1 MNLHFLQKKHH
12 FGIRKFS
19 IGVVSVALA
28 ISFSVA
34 GGQVAAAQ
42 EARQTPVSSQQT
54 SQAVTDQANQL
65 QETNEV
71 TVQIPETVG
80 SSLNQATQEN
90 PAQESQLVE
99 VEPAIQK
106 EVVFQDISAPQA
118 ALPAEAGQEQTV
130 EEQSNTAG
138 DESTLTVENSHQIIE
153 QVEPKSIQ
161 TAQEPTGSTD
171 EVTQPF
177 QPTETATVE
186 EVVQPVLRSAR
197 RARSV
202 AAQELARL
210 PLDANG
216 KLVTSL
222 TNQSAVKLQT
232 VFADGTSQVEAV
244 TTANTPTVKNSQN
257 IADLVTAVSSDL
269 KAVTY
274 ESLYD
279 GLNHTERFL
288 DGFAIAQELKREKN
302 GQEPTAEELANRK
315 RQVYMDQLDM
325 RDSFN
330 VVQTNLDSI
339 LAGVFEK
346 TTTVDAN
353 TIKANKEKILL
364 GLTYLDRQYGF
375 QFGNFSAKD
384 LILYHPEVFGN
395 SSEPLTNLLAIGDL
409 AYADLE
415 LRNNL
420 VTYQRKLSSIT
431 NHADAIQFI
440 ESQVPRWTGQEDV
453 SAWFKDT
460 SKAYIVEASSPHGQT
475 KLYTTLRD
483 SQRWQNHILPLL
495 NLSDDSL
502 YAISTTNTITYGAVD
517 TYLAEKNDSNRAALK
532 TTIADYATHQ
542 QAFLDF
548 WYRISEQSERLK
560 TYEPIIVTDSLQA
573 YSTGKA
579 SAEQLWSPKSGPK
592 ALTGVQEFIGPMN
605 LYINFVRAGGQANG
619 TNSMNNFLYKSL
631 TNDGHAVYTHE
642 LTHMLDKTVWLNG
655 HGRRPDQL
663 QEVFARGL
671 FESLNMSASPTSD
684 PIFNLN
690 TAYTISGDRTQNG
703 HPSRFQTSTDLKT
716 YMQGMLDVLYTLDYA
731 EAQSIL
737 KKAPDERAVLLN
749 KISLIPN
756 PANNGGGKTTE
767 IVNSIDTTSAAN
779 LQTIADFVDQGLIS
793 GRYKFNGMETRGTA
807 RTNSYYTI
815 PLFEPIYAA
824 LQNDS
829 GSGGDISFKRN
840 AYEILGEYGY
850 EKGMVAYL
858 SDQYANDKEALAAI
872 MPEFDGN
879 LATFKKA
886 MFNRRIAKVSELKP
900 TSVASD
906 FTAIQTKMDEAIAK
920 DLQQLKVN
928 ANNNVLLSTGVNA
941 VRELKNQIFQAYL
954 KDTNEFRTSIYSQPK
969 ARELYVTDGAETST
983 DGQGTETNPYQSL
996 SYALSQAKDGDT
1008 IKLVSDVQHRQETPF
1023 LINKAVTIDGQG
1035 HRLTFRGP
1043 NVELGNDV
1051 TFANMTL
1058 NMIVDASQQA
1068 TIYANGYHLTFDR
1081 VSTTISQAQS
1091 NLRPSLVAGSRT
1103 GDPAGSHGQITITNG
1118 SSDTR
1123 FNTIYAGNADST
1135 SSIPVTISI
1144 LSDFVSADNG
1154 IILSGANGALV
1165 EGPVAV
1171 ISKSSSLKSI
1181 DGSASLDNTVTIDTA
1196 RVYGLNLQNIQSLS
1210 LVNRA
1215 DVTLSEQVSEISTGV
1230 ELASG
1235 TQLIIANAPVT
1246 LGNLSDQGKVIVPA
1260 TASLAV
1266 TGSIE
1271 GTVEVLVR
1279 GFEYN
1284 LSPHVDKVFVTAEG
1298 GFADT
1303 VRIALENQSDRFSL
1317 SNEGISYRLTEPTQ
1331 TPKDI
1336 QVQLRFKDGER
1347 VVKEESLTL
1356 PAGSSVTDLGDRL
1369 PQLDLGHYEISSSFD
1384 QTQLN
1389 NLQTS
1394 QIIDI
1399 PLELITPALPVKVF
1413 DKTAVT
1419 GLELVILP
1427 TKTDYRPAE
1436 TVDLAG
1442 LQVKLVDNQ
1451 GLSKTI
1457 TPDQFNEYGVEVV
1470 SVTLT
1475 PQVTR
1480 LQVRKDT
1487 YEVAIP
1493 IQVIPWKADVYAVTV
1508 GEKHVYETD
1517 DDLSV
1522 VGNALLA
1529 KVQVDA
1535 QAGPI
1540 DKRLEGTLPTT
1551 HGEHTLPVL
1560 VRFDDGSQKRV
1571 EVTVLVVPASLQ
1583 VQLRFKE
1590 GERVVKEESLTLPAG
1605 SSVTDLAARLPRPAL
1620 GHYEISSSF
1629 DQTQLNNIQISK
1641 TIEIPLKLVTPTFDK
1656 TAVTGLELVTPPTKI
1671 VYLPAETVDL
1681 AGLQVKLVDNQGLSK
1696 TITPDEF
1703 NEYGVEVVPVTLTP
1717 QVIGLQVRKDNRELI
1732 IPIQVSPWKADVYAV
1747 TVGEKH
1753 VYETDDNLTAV
1764 ETAVLAKVQVDA
1776 QAGSVE
1782 KSFVN
1787 PLPTTLGEHSVPV
1800 LVRFDDGSQKRVAV
1814 AVEVVPANLQINLR
1828 FKEGG
1833 RLVKEESLTLPVGS
1847 SVTDL
1852 AARLPQPARGH
1863 YEIASGFDQTQ
1874 LSNLQ
1879 TSQTIDIPL
1888 ELVTPALP
1896 VTVFDKNS
1904 ITAFELVTPPTKTDY
1919 RPAET
1924 VDLAGLQ
1931 VKLVDNQGLSKTI
1944 TPDQFGEY
1952 GVEVVPVTL
1961 TPQVTGLQVRKDN
1974 RELTIPVRVIPW
1986 KADVYAVTV
1995 EEKHVYETDDNLTAV
2010 ETAILAK
2017 VQVDAQAGSVEKS
2030 FVNPLPTTLGEH
2042 SVPVLVRFDDGSQ
2055 KRVFVQVV
2063 VQHTT
2068 NGEGVQHELPV
2079 GVLPKSDLYQAQVTG
2094 SAQVLPTSTSEA
2106 TTAEI
2111 LKQISLPT
2119 EVGQVD
2125 FEVVGSLPQSS
2136 GDYSITVRVVYD
2148 DRSQEEVAV
2157 PLHILFVE
2165 TGKGVTHELPVGV
2178 LPKSD
2183 LYQAQVTGSA
2193 QVLPTSTSES
2203 TTAEILKQISLPTEV
2218 GQVDFEVVGSLPQSS
2233 GDYSI
2238 TVRVVYDDRSQ
2249 EEVAVPLHILF
2260 VETGKGVQHELPV
2273 GLLPKS
2279 DLYQAQVTGSAQV
2292 LPTST
2297 SESTTAEI
2305 LKQISLPTEVGQVD
2319 FEVVGSLPQSSGD
2332 YSITVRVVYDDRS
2345 QEEVAVPLH
2354 ILFVE
2359 TGKGVTHE
2367 LPVGVLPKSDR
2378 YQPQV
2383 TGEARVL
2390 PASSSDDA
2398 TAEIVKQISLPAE
2411 AGQFDVV
2418 VVTSIPQSSG
2428 DYSMIVR
2435 VVYDDRSQDEIVV
2448 PLHIFKMENGKGVT
2462 HELPIG
2468 VLPKSDRYQ
2477 PQVTSE
2483 ARVLP
2488 TSSTEEIKA
2497 EIVKQISLPT
2507 EAGQVVY
2514 ELVSNLPQT
2523 NGDYPITVRVIYDDR
2538 SQDEIV
2544 VPLHIFKM
2552 ENGKGVTHELPVGVL
2567 PSLEVALEKGVGE
2580 NSPKPVAKEMAV
2592 SVSVVGQQKFAK
2604 GQLPKTGD
2612 RNNLL
2617 LVGVM
2622 LAIFNLI
2629 FWMSGKKPHQVE
2641 EK

>member
-34 GGQVAAAQ
+34 GGQAVAAQ
-42 EARQTPVSSQQT
+42 EATQANVSSQQT
-54 SQAVTDQANQL
+54 SQVVTDQANQL

-106 EVVFQDISAPQA
+106 EVVSQDISAPQA
-118 ALPAEAGQEQTV
+118 ALPAEAGQEQTT

-153 QVEPKSIQ
+153 QVESKSIQ
-161 TAQEPTGSTD
+161 TAQEPAGSTD
-171 EVTQPF
+171 EVTQPV
-177 QPTETATVE
+177 QPTETAAVE
-186 EVVQPVLRSAR
+186 EVVQPVRRSAR

-202 AAQELARL
+202 AAQELAKL

-232 VFADGTSQVEAV
+232 VFADGTSQIEEANA
-244 TTANTPTVKNSQN
+244 ANLPRIKNGQN
-257 IADLVTAVSSDL
+257 ISELVSAVSPEL
-269 KAVTY
+269 KAVDY
-274 ESLYD
+274 ESLYEH
-279 GLNHTERFL
+279 LNHSERPL
-288 DGFAIAQELKREKN
+288 EKILLEQALKKEN
-302 GQEPTAEELANRK
+302 GGKALTDEEMSQRK

-906 FTAIQTKMDEAIAK
+906 FIAIQTKMDEAIAK

-954 KDTNEFRTSIYSQPK
+954 KDTNEFRTSIYSESK
-969 ARELYVTDGAETST
+969 ARELYVTNGAENST

-996 SYALSQAKDGDT
+996 FYALSQAKDGDT
-1008 IKLVSDVQHRQETPF
+1008 IKLVNDILHRDGQNF
-1023 LINKAVTIDGQG
+1023 SKNFVIDKAVTIDGRG
-1035 HRLTFRGP
+1035 NKLNLRGLNLLTTK
-1043 NVELGNDV
+1043 DV
-1051 TFANMTL
+1051 TLTNL
-1058 NMIVDASQQA
+1058 KLEMIPDGGQQPK
-1068 TIYANGYHLTFDR
+1068 IYADGNHLTFNN
-1081 VSTTISQAQS
+1081 VSTTISQAQTG
-1091 NLRPSLVAGSRT
+1091 LRPILIAGSPT
-1103 GDPAGSHGQITITNG
+1103 DTPSGSHARISIIGG

-1123 FNTIYAGNADST
+1123 FQKIFAGHAQGTSLIPVEIIIDSEFAMVDQGIDLGGVDGNQTLDRVTLESNSSNIKKVVATNSSDNQVSLKATRIYGLDLVEVQELALQDQANITLSNRV
-1135 SSIPVTISI
+1135 SSISTRLEVEKGS
-1144 LSDFVSADNG
+1144 LLNLDMDQNLQVG
-1154 IILSGANGALV
+1154 ELSG
-1165 EGPVAV
+1165 
-1171 ISKSSSLKSI
+1171 
-1181 DGSASLDNTVTIDTA
+1181 DG
-1196 RVYGLNLQNIQSLS
+1196 
-1210 LVNRA
+1210 
-1215 DVTLSEQVSEISTGV
+1215 
-1230 ELASG
+1230 
-1235 TQLIIANAPVT
+1235 QLIIPASS
-1246 LGNLSDQGKVIVPA
+1246 NLQ
-1260 TASLAV
+1260 V
-1266 TGSIE
+1266 TGDIQGS
-1271 GTVEVLVR
+1271 VQVLVR
-1279 GFEYN
+1279 GFEQDLTKNIDKEYVRVEGL
-1284 LSPHVDKVFVTAEG
+1284 LSPTA
-1298 GFADT
+1298 
-1303 VRIALENQSDRFSL
+1303 RITLEKGYNRFDL
-1317 SNEGISYRLTEPTQ
+1317 FQDGVAYRLIEPTQ
-1331 TPKDI
+1331 TPQDI
-1336 QVQLRFKDGER
+1336 QVQLRFKEGER
-1347 VVKEESLTL
+1347 LVKEESLTL
-1356 PAGSSVTDLGDRL
+1356 PAGSSVTDLEKRL
-1369 PQLDLGHYEISSSFD
+1369 PRPALGHYEISSSFD

-1457 TPDQFNEYGVEVV
+1457 TPDQFGEYGVELVP
-1470 SVTLT
+1470 VTLI
-1475 PQVTR
+1475 PQVTG

-1487 YEVAIP
+1487 HELIIP

-1508 GEKHVYETD
+1508 GDKHVYETD

-1535 QAGPI
+1535 QAGPVE
-1540 DKRLEGTLPTT
+1540 KGLVTPLPTT
-1551 HGEHTLPVL
+1551 LGEHSVPVL
-1560 VRFDDGSQKRV
+1560 IKYDDGSQKRV
-1571 EVTVLVVPASLQ
+1571 EVTVQVVPASLQ
-1583 VQLRFKE
+1583 VQLRFKN
-1590 GERVVKEESLTLPAG
+1590 GETVVKEESVTLPVG
-1605 SSVTDLAARLPRPAL
+1605 FSVTDLANRLPQPDL

-1629 DQTQLNNIQISK
+1629 DQTQLNNIQTSK
-1641 TIEIPLKLVTPTFDK
+1641 TIEIPLELVTPVKVFDK
-1656 TAVTGLELVTPPTKI
+1656 AAITVLELVTSPTK
-1671 VYLPAETVDL
+1671 L
-1681 AGLQVKLVDNQGLSK
+1681 A
-1696 TITPDEF
+1696 
-1703 NEYGVEVVPVTLTP
+1703 
-1717 QVIGLQVRKDNRELI
+1717 
-1732 IPIQVSPWKADVYAV
+1732 
-1747 TVGEKH
+1747 
-1753 VYETDDNLTAV
+1753 
-1764 ETAVLAKVQVDA
+1764 
-1776 QAGSVE
+1776 
-1782 KSFVN
+1782 
-1787 PLPTTLGEHSVPV
+1787 
-1800 LVRFDDGSQKRVAV
+1800 
-1814 AVEVVPANLQINLR
+1814 
-1828 FKEGG
+1828 
-1833 RLVKEESLTLPVGS
+1833 
-1847 SVTDL
+1847 
-1852 AARLPQPARGH
+1852 
-1863 YEIASGFDQTQ
+1863 
-1874 LSNLQ
+1874 
-1879 TSQTIDIPL
+1879 
-1888 ELVTPALP
+1888 
-1896 VTVFDKNS
+1896 
-1904 ITAFELVTPPTKTDY
+1904 Y

-1952 GVEVVPVTL
+1952 GVELVPVTL
-1961 TPQVTGLQVRKDN
+1961 TPQVTSLQVRKDN
-1974 RELTIPVRVIPW
+1974 HELTIPIRVIPW

-1995 EEKHVYETDDNLTAV
+1995 EEKHVYETDDDLTAV
-2010 ETAILAK
+2010 ETALLAK
-2017 VQVDAQAGSVEKS
+2017 VQVDAQAGSVEKGL
-2030 FVNPLPTTLGEH
+2030 VNPLPTTLGEH
-2042 SVPVLVRFDDGSQ
+2042 SVPVLVKYDDGSQKRVEVTVLVVPASLQVQLRFKEGERLVKEESLTLPVGSSVTDLGDRLPQLDLGHYEISSSFDQTQLNNLQTSQIIDIPLELITPALPVKVFDKTAITALELVTSPTKLDYRPADKIDLAGLQVKLVDNQGLSKTIIPDQFGEYGVELVPVTLTLQVTSLQVRKDTHEVTIPIRVIPWKADVYAVTVGEKHVYETDDDLSVVGNALLANVQVDTQAGPVEKGLVNPLPTTLGEHNVPVLVRFDDGSQ
-2055 KRVFVQVV
+2055 KRVSIQVV
-2063 VQHTT
+2063 VQQTAH
-2068 NGEGVQHELPV
+2068 GEGVTHELPI
-2079 GVLPKSDLYQAQVTG
+2079 GVLPKSDRYQPQVTSEARVLPNSSTEEIKAEIVKQISLPTEAGQVVYELVSNLPQTNGDYPITVRVIYDDRSQDEIVVPLHIFKMENGKGVTHELPIGLLPKSDLYQAQVTG

-2165 TGKGVTHELPVGV
+2165 N
-2178 LPKSD
+2178 
-2183 LYQAQVTGSA
+2183 
-2193 QVLPTSTSES
+2193 
-2203 TTAEILKQISLPTEV
+2203 
-2218 GQVDFEVVGSLPQSS
+2218 
-2233 GDYSI
+2233 
-2238 TVRVVYDDRSQ
+2238 
-2249 EEVAVPLHILF
+2249 
-2260 VETGKGVQHELPV
+2260 GKGVQHELPE
-2273 GLLPKS
+2273 G
-2279 DLYQAQVTGSAQV
+2279 V
-2292 LPTST
+2292 LP
-2297 SESTTAEI
+2297 
-2305 LKQISLPTEVGQVD
+2305 
-2319 FEVVGSLPQSSGD
+2319 
-2332 YSITVRVVYDDRS
+2332 
-2345 QEEVAVPLH
+2345 PL
-2354 ILFVE
+2354 E
-2359 TGKGVTHE
+2359 TGKGEGVTRELPEGVLPPLETTNGGGVTHE
-2367 LPVGVLPKSDR
+2367 LPEGVLP
-2378 YQPQV
+2378 
-2383 TGEARVL
+2383 
-2390 PASSSDDA
+2390 
-2398 TAEIVKQISLPAE
+2398 
-2411 AGQFDVV
+2411 
-2418 VVTSIPQSSG
+2418 
-2428 DYSMIVR
+2428 
-2435 VVYDDRSQDEIVV
+2435 
-2448 PLHIFKMENGKGVT
+2448 PLETTNGGGVT

>member
-1 MNLHFLQKKHH
+1 MNLHFLQKKQH
-12 FGIRKFS
+12 FGIRKLS

-34 GGQVAAAQ
+34 GGQAVAAQ
-42 EARQTPVSSQQT
+42 EATQANVSSQQT
-54 SQAVTDQANQL
+54 SQPVTDQANQL
-65 QETNEV
+65 QETNKV

-106 EVVFQDISAPQA
+106 EVVSQDISAPQA
-118 ALPAEAGQEQTV
+118 ALPAEARQEQTT

-138 DESTLTVENSHQIIE
+138 DESTLTVKNSYQIIE

-161 TAQEPTGSTD
+161 TAQEPAGSTD
-171 EVTQPF
+171 EVTQPV
-177 QPTETATVE
+177 QPTETAAVE

-202 AAQELARL
+202 AVTEVAKL
-210 PLDANG
+210 PLDAQGQLMPSVNG
-216 KLVTSL
+216 ETVHQYQVVYSDGSSQLVAAQTTDQTQANSDISNKV
-222 TNQSAVKLQT
+222 NQIKQELST
-232 VFADGTSQVEAV
+232 
-244 TTANTPTVKNSQN
+244 
-257 IADLVTAVSSDL
+257 I
-269 KAVTY
+269 TY
-274 ESLYD
+274 DSLYPY
-279 GLNHTERFL
+279 LNHQVRFL
-288 DGFAIAQELKREKN
+288 DDTEIVKAYRLEN
-302 GQEPTAEELANRK
+302 GNQEPTPAEK
-315 RQVYMDQLDM
+315 QKIYMDLLDM
-325 RDSFN
+325 RASFN
-330 VVQTNLDSI
+330 RVQNNLQQI
-339 LAGVFEK
+339 LTGVFEK
-346 TTTVDAN
+346 ANTVDLDRVRA
-353 TIKANKEKILL
+353 KKEQILAVL
-364 GLTYLDRQYGF
+364 SYLDRRYSF
-375 QFGNFSAKD
+375 TFGNYQAKD
-384 LILYHPEVFGN
+384 LILYHPQVFGGN
-395 SSEPLTNLLAIGDL
+395 GDSLDNLLNLANVTYQDL
-409 AYADLE
+409 TMAQSA
-415 LRNNL
+415 
-420 VTYQRKLSSIT
+420 TAYQRKLAPIT
-431 NHADAIQFI
+431 GQADLPSFI
-440 ESQVPRWTGQEDV
+440 EKGV
-453 SAWFKDT
+453 SLFESNLTAEAWFKKT
-460 SKAYIVEASSPHGQT
+460 SKAHIVESTNGYASSS
-475 KLYTTLRD
+475 LYEKMKTQAMR
-483 SQRWQNHILPLL
+483 NHLLPLL
-495 NLSDDSL
+495 TLSSDSI
-502 YAISTTNTITYGAVD
+502 YAISTSNTVNYGLKETYIDPNQVATTQATFQTNLVKYAEHQQEFLNFWHRMTQRKQEFANHPPIIVVD
-517 TYLAEKNDSNRAALK
+517 TVQKYGQPGNARALYSPKFGSNVLQGVGEFIRPLNLYSQF
-532 TTIADYATHQ
+532 TIADA
-542 QAFLDF
+542 
-548 WYRISEQSERLK
+548 
-560 TYEPIIVTDSLQA
+560 
-573 YSTGKA
+573 
-579 SAEQLWSPKSGPK
+579 
-592 ALTGVQEFIGPMN
+592 
-605 LYINFVRAGGQANG
+605 QANG
-619 TNSMNNFLYKSL
+619 STSVNLFLKKSL
-631 TNDGHAVYTHE
+631 TDDGQSAYTHE
-642 LTHMLDKTVWLNG
+642 LTHILDKVIWFNG
-655 HGRRPDQL
+655 FGRRTGQGA
-663 QEVFARGL
+663 EVFARGL
-671 FESLNMSASPTSD
+671 FESINNSLGTAYD
-684 PIFNLN
+684 PSFNLN
-690 TAYTISGDRTQNG
+690 TAYTLTDNRTQNS
-703 HPSRFQTSTDLKT
+703 HPSRFQTTEDMKT
-716 YMQGMLDVLYTLDYA
+716 YMQGILDVVYTLDYA

-737 KKAPDERAVLLN
+737 KQNAADRAVLLN
-749 KISLIPN
+749 KISLVP
-756 PANNGGGKTTE
+756 TT
-767 IVNSIDTTSAAN
+767 AAN
-779 LQTIADFVDQGLIS
+779 GQMTDSVTPIDENLAASLTSVSDFVDQSLIS
-793 GRYKFNGMETRGTA
+793 GRYKFDGLKTRGTA
-807 RTNSYYTI
+807 RTNSYYVI
-815 PLFEPIYAA
+815 PLFEPIYAG
-824 LQNDS
+824 LQNNA
-829 GSGGDISFKRN
+829 GSGGDISFRRN
-840 AYEILGEYGY
+840 AYDILGEYGY
-850 EKGMVAYL
+850 ENGMVAYL
-858 SDQYANDKEALAAI
+858 SNQHANDQAALNAI
-872 MPEFDGN
+872 MPEYGGN

-886 MFNRRIAKVSELKP
+886 MFDRRIGKVNQLNPTAVAADFSE
-900 TSVASD
+900 
-906 FTAIQTKMDEAIAK
+906 IQSKMDQAIAD
-920 DLQQLKVN
+920 DLAQLKTN
-928 ANNNVLLSTGVNA
+928 IAAGSEYLSTRVSA
-941 VRELKNQIFQAYL
+941 VRNLKTSIYQAYL
-954 KDTNEFRTSIYSQPK
+954 AATDEFRTSIYQEVQ
-969 ARELYVTDGAETST
+969 ARDLYVTNGAETST
-983 DGQGTETNPYQSL
+983 EGQGTETNPYQSL
-996 SYALSQAKDGDT
+996 SYAISQAKDGDT

-1246 LGNLSDQGKVIVPA
+1246 LGNLSGQGKVIVPA

-1419 GLELVILP
+1419 GLELVTPP

-1436 TVDLAG
+1436 TVDLSG

-1457 TPDQFNEYGVEVV
+1457 TPDQFGEYGVELVP
-1470 SVTLT
+1470 VTLT
-1475 PQVTR
+1475 PQVTS

-1487 YEVAIP
+1487 HEVAIP
-1493 IQVIPWKADVYAVTV
+1493 IQVIPWKADVYSVHV
-1508 GEKHVYETD
+1508 GDKHVYETD
-1517 DDLSV
+1517 DNLLTV
-1522 VGNALLA
+1522 ETALLA

-1535 QAGPI
+1535 QAGSVEKGLVNP
-1540 DKRLEGTLPTT
+1540 LPTT
-1551 HGEHTLPVL
+1551 LGEHSVPVL
-1560 VRFDDGSQKRV
+1560 VKYDDGSQKRV

-1583 VQLRFKE
+1583 VQLRFKD
-1590 GERVVKEESLTLPAG
+1590 GETVVKEESVTLQAG
-1605 SSVTDLAARLPRPAL
+1605 SSVIDLENRLPQPAL

-1629 DQTQLNNIQISK
+1629 DQTQLNNIQTSK
-1641 TIEIPLKLVTPTFDK
+1641 TIEIPLELVTPVKVFDK
-1656 TAVTGLELVTPPTKI
+1656 TAITALELVTSPTK
-1671 VYLPAETVDL
+1671 L
-1681 AGLQVKLVDNQGLSK
+1681 
-1696 TITPDEF
+1696 
-1703 NEYGVEVVPVTLTP
+1703 
-1717 QVIGLQVRKDNRELI
+1717 
-1732 IPIQVSPWKADVYAV
+1732 
-1747 TVGEKH
+1747 
-1753 VYETDDNLTAV
+1753 
-1764 ETAVLAKVQVDA
+1764 
-1776 QAGSVE
+1776 
-1782 KSFVN
+1782 
-1787 PLPTTLGEHSVPV
+1787 
-1800 LVRFDDGSQKRVAV
+1800 
-1814 AVEVVPANLQINLR
+1814 
-1828 FKEGG
+1828 
-1833 RLVKEESLTLPVGS
+1833 
-1847 SVTDL
+1847 
-1852 AARLPQPARGH
+1852 
-1863 YEIASGFDQTQ
+1863 
-1874 LSNLQ
+1874 
-1879 TSQTIDIPL
+1879 
-1888 ELVTPALP
+1888 
-1896 VTVFDKNS
+1896 
-1904 ITAFELVTPPTKTDY
+1904 DY
-1919 RPAET
+1919 RPADKI
-1924 VDLAGLQ
+1924 DLSDLQ
-1931 VKLVDNQGLSKTI
+1931 VRLVDNQGLSKTI

-1961 TPQVTGLQVRKDN
+1961 TPQVTSLQVRKDN
-1974 RELTIPVRVIPW
+1974 HELTIPIRVIPW

-1995 EEKHVYETDDNLTAV
+1995 GEKHVYETDDNLTAV

-2017 VQVDAQAGSVEKS
+2017 VQVDAQAGPVEKS

-2042 SVPVLVRFDDGSQ
+2042 SVPVLIKYDDGSQ
-2055 KRVFVQVV
+2055 KRVSIQVV
-2063 VQHTT
+2063 VQQTAH
-2068 NGEGVQHELPV
+2068 GE
-2079 GVLPKSDLYQAQVTG
+2079 
-2094 SAQVLPTSTSEA
+2094 
-2106 TTAEI
+2106 
-2111 LKQISLPT
+2111 
-2119 EVGQVD
+2119 
-2125 FEVVGSLPQSS
+2125 
-2136 GDYSITVRVVYD
+2136 
-2148 DRSQEEVAV
+2148 
-2157 PLHILFVE
+2157 
-2165 TGKGVTHELPVGV
+2165 GVTHELP
-2178 LPKSD
+2178 
-2183 LYQAQVTGSA
+2183 
-2193 QVLPTSTSES
+2193 
-2203 TTAEILKQISLPTEV
+2203 I
-2218 GQVDFEVVGSLPQSS
+2218 
-2233 GDYSI
+2233 
-2238 TVRVVYDDRSQ
+2238 
-2249 EEVAVPLHILF
+2249 
-2260 VETGKGVQHELPV
+2260 
-2273 GLLPKS
+2273 
-2279 DLYQAQVTGSAQV
+2279 
-2292 LPTST
+2292 
-2297 SESTTAEI
+2297 
-2305 LKQISLPTEVGQVD
+2305 
-2319 FEVVGSLPQSSGD
+2319 
-2332 YSITVRVVYDDRS
+2332 
-2345 QEEVAVPLH
+2345 
-2354 ILFVE
+2354 
-2359 TGKGVTHE
+2359 
-2367 LPVGVLPKSDR
+2367 GVLPKSDR

-2390 PASSSDDA
+2390 PASSSDGA

-2418 VVTSIPQSSG
+2418 VVTPIPQSSG

-2477 PQVTSE
+2477 PQVTGE

-2488 TSSTEEIKA
+2488 ASSSDDATA

-2567 PSLEVALEKGVGE
+2567 PPLETTKGDGVTHELPVGVLPPLETTKGDGVTHELPIGVLPSLEVALEKGLGE
-2580 NSPKPVAKEMAV
+2580 NSPKPAAKEMAV
-2592 SVSVVGQQKFAK
+2592 SVSVEGQQKFAK

-2629 FWMSGKKPHQVE
+2629 FWMPGKKPHQVE

>member
-1 MNLHFLQKKHH
+1 MNLHFLQKKQH

-42 EARQTPVSSQQT
+42 EVSQTPVSSQQT

-106 EVVFQDISAPQA
+106 EVVSQDISAPQA
-118 ALPAEAGQEQTV
+118 ALSAEAGQEQTA
-130 EEQSNTAG
+130 EGQSNTAD

-161 TAQEPTGSTD
+161 TTQEPAGSTG
-171 EVTQPF
+171 EVTQPV

-202 AAQELARL
+202 AVTEVAKL
-210 PLDANG
+210 PLDAQGQLMPSVNG
-216 KLVTSL
+216 E
-222 TNQSAVKLQT
+222 T
-232 VFADGTSQVEAV
+232 VHQYQVVYSDGSSQIVPATAQPITSQTSE
-244 TTANTPTVKNSQN
+244 TVAQQVAS
-257 IADLVTAVSSDL
+257 L
-269 KAVTY
+269 KDDFAAVTY
-274 ESLYD
+274 ESLYPHLSHQENFFEKID
-279 GLNHTERFL
+279 LEK
-288 DGFAIAQELKREKN
+288 AIRQENGGSNLPADQLQTLK
-302 GQEPTAEELANRK
+302 QTA
-315 RQVYMDQLDM
+315 YMDMLDM
-325 RDSFN
+325 RENFER
-330 VVQTNLDSI
+330 VKAKIETTLTGI
-339 LAGVFEK
+339 FEK
-346 TTTVDAN
+346 SSQVNVED
-353 TIKANKEKILL
+353 IRRNKEKVLA
-364 GLTYLDRQYGF
+364 GLSYLDRQYSF
-375 QFGNFSAKD
+375 EFGQYQAKD
-384 LILYHPEVFGN
+384 LILHYPQVFGGGGSPLNTLSILNTLTYSDLTLGQSATTYQTKLAPITSQADIFSFVEKGVSLFEPSKTSEQWFKETSKAHLAESQSPYGN
-395 SSEPLTNLLAIGDL
+395 SSLYQKLKSQARL
-409 AYADLE
+409 
-415 LRNNL
+415 NN
-420 VTYQRKLSSIT
+420 
-431 NHADAIQFI
+431 HFI
-440 ESQVPRWTGQEDV
+440 
-453 SAWFKDT
+453 
-460 SKAYIVEASSPHGQT
+460 
-475 KLYTTLRD
+475 
-483 SQRWQNHILPLL
+483 PLL
-495 NLSDDSL
+495 TLPTDL
-502 YAISTTNTITYGAVD
+502 VYAISTSNTVNYGLTESYVPSGD
-517 TYLAEKNDSNRAALK
+517 QTSLATFKANLQSYADDQESFLK
-532 TTIADYATHQ
+532 
-542 QAFLDF
+542 F
-548 WYRISEQSERLK
+548 WNRISLNRDTLANH
-560 TYEPIIVTDSLQA
+560 TPIIVVDSPQKLGTANQRVQELYSPKFGSKVLEGVKKFIRPLNLYQNFLQA
-573 YSTGKA
+573 D
-579 SAEQLWSPKSGPK
+579 
-592 ALTGVQEFIGPMN
+592 
-605 LYINFVRAGGQANG
+605 GQANG
-619 TNSMNNFLYKSL
+619 NTSINLYLKKSL
-631 TNDGHAVYTHE
+631 TEAGQAVYTHE

-655 HGRRPDQL
+655 NGRRDGQL
-663 QEVFARGL
+663 HEVFARGM
-671 FESLNMSASPTSD
+671 FESLNVTQTPYQD
-684 PIFNLN
+684 PSFILN
-690 TAYTISGDRTQNG
+690 TAYQLGDNRTQNAS
-703 HPSRFQTSTDLKT
+703 PERFQTSEDLKT
-716 YMQGMLDVLYTLDYA
+716 YMQGVLDVIYTLDYA

-737 KKAPDERAVLLN
+737 KKTPEERAVLLN
-749 KISLIPN
+749 QLSLV
-756 PANNGGGKTTE
+756 ASANGGQTDQAQP
-767 IVNSIDTTSAAN
+767 ISRDLAAG
-779 LQTIADFVDQGLIS
+779 LQSVHDFVDHQLIS
-793 GRYKFNGMETRGTA
+793 GRYKFDGLNTTGTA

-815 PLFEPIYAA
+815 PLFEPIYAG
-824 LQNDS
+824 LQNNA
-829 GSGGDISFKRN
+829 GTVGDISFKRN
-840 AYEILGEYGY
+840 AYDILGEYGY
-850 EKGMVAYL
+850 ENGMVAYVSGL
-858 SDQYANDKEALAAI
+858 HANDQAALNAI
-872 MPEFDGN
+872 MPEYGGN

-886 MFNRRIAKVSELKP
+886 MFERRIGKIDQLNP
-900 TSVASD
+900 TAEAAD
-906 FTAIQTKMDEAIAK
+906 FSAIQSLMDQAVAK
-920 DLQQLKVN
+920 DLAQLQTN
-928 ANNNVLLSTGVNA
+928 QARNTFLSQNVNA

-954 KDTNEFRTSIYSQPK
+954 KDTNDFRTSIYQEVQ
-969 ARELYVTDGAETST
+969 ARDLYVTNGAETST
-983 DGQGTETNPYQSL
+983 EGQGTETNPYQSL
-996 SYALSQAKDGDT
+996 SYAISQAKDGDT

-1246 LGNLSDQGKVIVPA
+1246 LGNLSGQGKVIVPA

-1279 GFEYN
+1279 GFEHN
-1284 LSPHVDKVFVTAEG
+1284 LSPHIDKVFVTAEG

-1303 VRIALENQSDRFSL
+1303 VRIALEKQSDRFSL

-1331 TPKDI
+1331 TPQNLQI
-1336 QVQLRFKDGER
+1336 NLRFKDGET
-1347 VVKEESLTL
+1347 VVKEESVTL
-1356 PAGSSVTDLGDRL
+1356 QAGSSVTDLENRL
-1369 PQLDLGHYEISSSFD
+1369 PRPALGHYVIASRFD
-1384 QTQLN
+1384 WSQLD

-1419 GLELVILP
+1419 ALELVTPP

-1470 SVTLT
+1470 PVTLT
-1475 PQVTR
+1475 PQVTS

-1487 YEVAIP
+1487 HELAIP

-1535 QAGPI
+1535 QAGPVE
-1540 DKRLEGTLPTT
+1540 KGLVNPLPTT
-1551 HGEHTLPVL
+1551 LGEHSVPVL
-1560 VRFDDGSQKRV
+1560 VKYDDGSQKRV
-1571 EVTVLVVPASLQ
+1571 EVTVQVVPASLQ
-1583 VQLRFKE
+1583 IHLRFKE
-1590 GERVVKEESLTLPAG
+1590 GERLVKEESLTLPAG
-1605 SSVTDLAARLPRPAL
+1605 SSVTDLGDRLPQPDL
-1620 GHYEISSSF
+1620 GHYVIASSF
-1629 DQTQLNNIQISK
+1629 DQTQLNNIQTSQ

-1656 TAVTGLELVTPPTKI
+1656 TAVTGLEVVTPPTKT
-1671 VYLPAETVDL
+1671 VYRPADTVDL

-1696 TITPDEF
+1696 TITPDQF

-1717 QVIGLQVRKDNRELI
+1717 QVTSLQVRKGNRELI

-1800 LVRFDDGSQKRVAV
+1800 LVRFDDGSQKRVEV

-1828 FKEGG
+1828 FKEGE
-1833 RLVKEESLTLPVGS
+1833 RLVKEESVTLQAGS

-1852 AARLPQPARGH
+1852 ENRLPRPALGH
-1863 YEIASGFDQTQ
+1863 YVIASRFDWSQ
-1874 LSNLQ
+1874 LDNLQ
-1879 TSQTIDIPL
+1879 TSKIVDIPL
-1888 ELVTPALP
+1888 ELVTP
-1896 VTVFDKNS
+1896 TFDK
-1904 ITAFELVTPPTKTDY
+1904 TAVTGLEVVTPPTKTVY
-1919 RPAET
+1919 RPADT

-1944 TPDQFGEY
+1944 TPDQFNEY

-1961 TPQVTGLQVRKDN
+1961 TPQVTSLQVRKGN
-1974 RELTIPVRVIPW
+1974 RELIIPIQVSPW
-1986 KADVYAVTV
+1986 KADVYSVHV
-1995 EEKHVYETDDNLTAV
+1995 GDKHVYETDDDLSVVGNAL
-2010 ETAILAK
+2010 LAK
-2017 VQVDAQAGSVEKS
+2017 VQVDAQAGPVEKGL
-2030 FVNPLPTTLGEH
+2030 VNPLPTTLGEH
-2042 SVPVLVRFDDGSQ
+2042 SVPVLVKYDDGSQ

-2063 VQHTT
+2063 VQQTAH
-2068 NGEGVQHELPV
+2068 GE
-2079 GVLPKSDLYQAQVTG
+2079 
-2094 SAQVLPTSTSEA
+2094 
-2106 TTAEI
+2106 
-2111 LKQISLPT
+2111 
-2119 EVGQVD
+2119 
-2125 FEVVGSLPQSS
+2125 
-2136 GDYSITVRVVYD
+2136 
-2148 DRSQEEVAV
+2148 
-2157 PLHILFVE
+2157 
-2165 TGKGVTHELPVGV
+2165 
-2178 LPKSD
+2178 
-2183 LYQAQVTGSA
+2183 
-2193 QVLPTSTSES
+2193 
-2203 TTAEILKQISLPTEV
+2203 
-2218 GQVDFEVVGSLPQSS
+2218 
-2233 GDYSI
+2233 
-2238 TVRVVYDDRSQ
+2238 
-2249 EEVAVPLHILF
+2249 
-2260 VETGKGVQHELPV
+2260 
-2273 GLLPKS
+2273 
-2279 DLYQAQVTGSAQV
+2279 
-2292 LPTST
+2292 
-2297 SESTTAEI
+2297 
-2305 LKQISLPTEVGQVD
+2305 
-2319 FEVVGSLPQSSGD
+2319 
-2332 YSITVRVVYDDRS
+2332 
-2345 QEEVAVPLH
+2345 
-2354 ILFVE
+2354 
-2359 TGKGVTHE
+2359 GVTHE

-2383 TGEARVL
+2383 TSEARVLPTSSTEEIKAEIVKQISLPTEAGQFDVVVATPIPQSSGDYSMIVRVVYDDRSQDEIVVPLHIFKMENGKGVTHELPIGVLPKSDRYQPQVTGEARIL

-2418 VVTSIPQSSG
+2418 VVTPIPQSSG

-2507 EAGQVVY
+2507 EAGQFDVVVATPIPQSSGDYSMIVRVVYDDRSQEEVAVPLHILVVETGKGVTHELPVGVLPKSDRYQPQVTGEARVLPASSSDDATAEIVKQISLPTEAGQVVY

-2552 ENGKGVTHELPVGVL
+2552 ENGKGVTHELPIGVLPPLETTKDDGVTHELPIGVL
-2567 PSLEVALEKGVGE
+2567 PSLEVALEKGLGE

>member
-1 MNLHFLQKKHH
+1 MNLHFLQKKQH

-42 EARQTPVSSQQT
+42 EASQTLVSSQQT

-106 EVVFQDISAPQA
+106 EVVSQDISAPQA
-118 ALPAEAGQEQTV
+118 ALPTEAGQEQTA

-161 TAQEPTGSTD
+161 TAQEPAGSTD
-171 EVTQPF
+171 EVTQPV
-177 QPTETATVE
+177 QPTETAAVE
-186 EVVQPVLRSAR
+186 EVVQPVRRSAR

-202 AAQELARL
+202 AAQELAKL

-232 VFADGTSQVEAV
+232 VFADGTSQIEEANA
-244 TTANTPTVKNSQN
+244 ANLPRIKNGQN
-257 IADLVTAVSSDL
+257 ISELVSAVSPEL
-269 KAVTY
+269 KAVDY
-274 ESLYD
+274 ESLYEH
-279 GLNHTERFL
+279 LNHSERPL
-288 DGFAIAQELKREKN
+288 EKILLEQALKKEN
-302 GQEPTAEELANRK
+302 GGKALTDEEMSQRK

-330 VVQTNLDSI
+330 AVQTNLDSI

-353 TIKANKEKILL
+353 TIKVNKEKILL

-969 ARELYVTDGAETST
+969 ARELYVIDGAETST

-1008 IKLVSDVQHRQETPF
+1008 IKLVSDIIHRDGQNF
-1023 LINKAVTIDGQG
+1023 SKNFVIDKAVTIDGRG
-1035 HRLTFRGP
+1035 NKLNLRGLNLLTTK
-1043 NVELGNDV
+1043 DV
-1051 TFANMTL
+1051 TLTNL
-1058 NMIVDASQQA
+1058 KLEMIPDGGQQPK
-1068 TIYANGYHLTFDR
+1068 IYADGNHLTFNN
-1081 VSTTISQAQS
+1081 VSTTISQAQTD
-1091 NLRPSLVAGSRT
+1091 LRPILIAGSPT
-1103 GDPAGSHGQITITNG
+1103 DNPSGSHARISIIGG

-1123 FNTIYAGNADST
+1123 FHQIFAGNAQGASLIPVDIVIDSEFAMVDQGIDLGGVDGNQT
-1135 SSIPVTISI
+1135 LDRVTLESNSSNIKKVVATNSSDNQVSLKATRIYGLDLVEVQELALQDQANITLSNRVSSISTRLEVEKGS
-1144 LSDFVSADNG
+1144 LLNLDMDQNLQVG
-1154 IILSGANGALV
+1154 ELSG
-1165 EGPVAV
+1165 
-1171 ISKSSSLKSI
+1171 
-1181 DGSASLDNTVTIDTA
+1181 DG
-1196 RVYGLNLQNIQSLS
+1196 
-1210 LVNRA
+1210 
-1215 DVTLSEQVSEISTGV
+1215 
-1230 ELASG
+1230 
-1235 TQLIIANAPVT
+1235 QLIIPASS
-1246 LGNLSDQGKVIVPA
+1246 NLQ
-1260 TASLAV
+1260 V
-1266 TGSIE
+1266 TGDIQGS
-1271 GTVEVLVR
+1271 VQVLVR
-1279 GFEYN
+1279 GFEQDLTKNIDKEYVRVEGL
-1284 LSPHVDKVFVTAEG
+1284 LSPTA
-1298 GFADT
+1298 
-1303 VRIALENQSDRFSL
+1303 RITLEKGYNRFDL
-1317 SNEGISYRLTEPTQ
+1317 VQDGVAYRLIEPTQ
-1331 TPKDI
+1331 TPQDI

-1356 PAGSSVTDLGDRL
+1356 PVGSSVTDLGDRL

-1457 TPDQFNEYGVEVV
+1457 IPDQFGEYGVELVP
-1470 SVTLT
+1470 VTLT
-1475 PQVTR
+1475 PQVTS

-1487 YEVAIP
+1487 HELAIP

-1535 QAGPI
+1535 QAGP
-1540 DKRLEGTLPTT
+1540 
-1551 HGEHTLPVL
+1551 
-1560 VRFDDGSQKRV
+1560 
-1571 EVTVLVVPASLQ
+1571 
-1583 VQLRFKE
+1583 
-1590 GERVVKEESLTLPAG
+1590 
-1605 SSVTDLAARLPRPAL
+1605 
-1620 GHYEISSSF
+1620 
-1629 DQTQLNNIQISK
+1629 
-1641 TIEIPLKLVTPTFDK
+1641 
-1656 TAVTGLELVTPPTKI
+1656 
-1671 VYLPAETVDL
+1671 
-1681 AGLQVKLVDNQGLSK
+1681 
-1696 TITPDEF
+1696 
-1703 NEYGVEVVPVTLTP
+1703 
-1717 QVIGLQVRKDNRELI
+1717 
-1732 IPIQVSPWKADVYAV
+1732 
-1747 TVGEKH
+1747 
-1753 VYETDDNLTAV
+1753 
-1764 ETAVLAKVQVDA
+1764 
-1776 QAGSVE
+1776 VE
-1782 KSFVN
+1782 KGLVN

-1800 LVRFDDGSQKRVAV
+1800 LVRFDDGSQKRVEV
-1814 AVEVVPANLQINLR
+1814 TVQVVPASLQIHLR
-1828 FKEGG
+1828 FKEGE

-1852 AARLPQPARGH
+1852 AARLPRPVLGH
-1863 YEIASGFDQTQ
+1863 YVIASRFDRSQ
-1874 LSNLQ
+1874 LDNLQ
-1879 TSQTIDIPL
+1879 TSKTVDIPL
-1888 ELVTPALP
+1888 DLVTPTFDKTA
-1896 VTVFDKNS
+1896 VTVL
-1904 ITAFELVTPPTKTDY
+1904 ELVTPPTKTDY

-1952 GVEVVPVTL
+1952 GVELVPVTL
-1961 TPQVTGLQVRKDN
+1961 IPQVTGLQVRKDTH
-1974 RELTIPVRVIPW
+1974 EVTIPIQVIPW
-1986 KADVYAVTV
+1986 KADVYSVHVGDKHVYETDDDLSVVGNALLAKVQVDVQAGSVEKSFVNPLPTTLGEHNVPVLVRFDDGSQKRVEVAVEVVPANLQINLRFKEGERLVKEESVTLQAGSSVTDLANRLPQPDLGHYVIASSFDQTQLNNIQTSKTIEIPLELVTPVKVFDKTAVTGLELVILPTKTDYRPAETVDLSGLQVKLVDNQGLSKTITPDQFGEYGVELVPVTLTPQVTSLQVRKDTHEVAIPIQVIPWKADIYAVTV
-1995 EEKHVYETDDNLTAV
+1995 GEKHVYETDDNLLTV
-2010 ETAILAK
+2010 ETALLAK
-2017 VQVDAQAGSVEKS
+2017 VQVDAQAGPVEKGL
-2030 FVNPLPTTLGEH
+2030 VNPLPTTLGEH

-2055 KRVFVQVV
+2055 KRVSIQVV
-2063 VQHTT
+2063 VQQTAH
-2068 NGEGVQHELPV
+2068 GE
-2079 GVLPKSDLYQAQVTG
+2079 
-2094 SAQVLPTSTSEA
+2094 
-2106 TTAEI
+2106 
-2111 LKQISLPT
+2111 
-2119 EVGQVD
+2119 
-2125 FEVVGSLPQSS
+2125 
-2136 GDYSITVRVVYD
+2136 
-2148 DRSQEEVAV
+2148 
-2157 PLHILFVE
+2157 
-2165 TGKGVTHELPVGV
+2165 
-2178 LPKSD
+2178 
-2183 LYQAQVTGSA
+2183 
-2193 QVLPTSTSES
+2193 
-2203 TTAEILKQISLPTEV
+2203 
-2218 GQVDFEVVGSLPQSS
+2218 
-2233 GDYSI
+2233 
-2238 TVRVVYDDRSQ
+2238 
-2249 EEVAVPLHILF
+2249 
-2260 VETGKGVQHELPV
+2260 
-2273 GLLPKS
+2273 
-2279 DLYQAQVTGSAQV
+2279 
-2292 LPTST
+2292 
-2297 SESTTAEI
+2297 
-2305 LKQISLPTEVGQVD
+2305 
-2319 FEVVGSLPQSSGD
+2319 
-2332 YSITVRVVYDDRS
+2332 
-2345 QEEVAVPLH
+2345 
-2354 ILFVE
+2354 
-2359 TGKGVTHE
+2359 
-2367 LPVGVLPKSDR
+2367 
-2378 YQPQV
+2378 
-2383 TGEARVL
+2383 
-2390 PASSSDDA
+2390 
-2398 TAEIVKQISLPAE
+2398 
-2411 AGQFDVV
+2411 
-2418 VVTSIPQSSG
+2418 
-2428 DYSMIVR
+2428 
-2435 VVYDDRSQDEIVV
+2435 
-2448 PLHIFKMENGKGVT
+2448 GVT

-2477 PQVTSE
+2477 PQVTGEARVLPTSSTEEIKAEIVKQISLPTEAGQVVYELVSNLPQTNGDYPITVRVIYDDLSQEELEVPLHILTIKNGEVVKHSLPEGVLPKSDRYQPQVTSE

-2488 TSSTEEIKA
+2488 NSSTEEIKA

-2567 PSLEVALEKGVGE
+2567 PKSDRYQPQVTSEARVLPNSSTEEIKAEIVKQISLPTEAGQVVYELVSNLPQTNGDYPITVRVIYDDRSQDEIVVPLHIFKMENGKGVTHELPIGVLPSLEVALEKGLGE
-2580 NSPKPVAKEMAV
+2580 NSPKPAAKETTV

-2629 FWMSGKKPHQVE
+2629 FWMLGKKPHQVE

>member
-1 MNLHFLQKKHH
+1 MNLHFLQKKQH

-34 GGQVAAAQ
+34 GGQAVAAQ
-42 EARQTPVSSQQT
+42 EVSQTPVSSQQM
-54 SQAVTDQANQL
+54 SQPVTDQANQL
-65 QETNEV
+65 QETNKV

-90 PAQESQLVE
+90 TAQESQLVE

-106 EVVFQDISAPQA
+106 EVVSQDISAPQA
-118 ALPAEAGQEQTV
+118 ALSAEAGQEQTA

-171 EVTQPF
+171 EVTQPV
-177 QPTETATVE
+177 QSTETATVE

-202 AAQELARL
+202 AAQELAKL

-232 VFADGTSQVEAV
+232 VFADGTSQIEEANA
-244 TTANTPTVKNSQN
+244 ANLPRIKNGQN
-257 IADLVTAVSSDL
+257 ISELVSAVSPEL
-269 KAVTY
+269 KAVDY
-274 ESLYD
+274 ESLYEH
-279 GLNHTERFL
+279 LNHSERPL
-288 DGFAIAQELKREKN
+288 EKILLEQALKKEN
-302 GQEPTAEELANRK
+302 GGKALTDEEMSQRK

-655 HGRRPDQL
+655 HSRRPDQL

-793 GRYKFNGMETRGTA
+793 GRYKFDGLNTRGTA

-906 FTAIQTKMDEAIAK
+906 FIAIQTKMDEAIAK

-1008 IKLVSDVQHRQETPF
+1008 IKLVSDIIHRDGQNF
-1023 LINKAVTIDGQG
+1023 SKNFVIDKAVTIDGRG
-1035 HRLTFRGP
+1035 NKLNLRGLNLLTTK
-1043 NVELGNDV
+1043 DV
-1051 TFANMTL
+1051 TLTNL
-1058 NMIVDASQQA
+1058 KLEMIPDGGQQPK
-1068 TIYANGYHLTFDR
+1068 IYADGNHLTFNN
-1081 VSTTISQAQS
+1081 VSTTISQAQTG
-1091 NLRPSLVAGSRT
+1091 LRPILIAGSPT
-1103 GDPAGSHGQITITNG
+1103 DTPSGSHARISIIGG

-1123 FNTIYAGNADST
+1123 FQKIFAGHAQGTSLIPVEIIIDSEFAMVDQGIDLGGVDGNQTLDRVTLESNSSNIKKVVATNSSDNQVSLKATRIYGLDLVEVQELALQDQANITLSNRV
-1135 SSIPVTISI
+1135 SSISTRLEVEKGS
-1144 LSDFVSADNG
+1144 LLNLDMDQNLQVG
-1154 IILSGANGALV
+1154 ELSG
-1165 EGPVAV
+1165 
-1171 ISKSSSLKSI
+1171 
-1181 DGSASLDNTVTIDTA
+1181 DG
-1196 RVYGLNLQNIQSLS
+1196 
-1210 LVNRA
+1210 
-1215 DVTLSEQVSEISTGV
+1215 
-1230 ELASG
+1230 
-1235 TQLIIANAPVT
+1235 QLIIPASS
-1246 LGNLSDQGKVIVPA
+1246 NLQ
-1260 TASLAV
+1260 V
-1266 TGSIE
+1266 TGDIQGS
-1271 GTVEVLVR
+1271 VQVLVR
-1279 GFEYN
+1279 GFEQDLAKNIDKEYVRVEGL
-1284 LSPHVDKVFVTAEG
+1284 LSPTA
-1298 GFADT
+1298 
-1303 VRIALENQSDRFSL
+1303 RITLEKGYNRFDL
-1317 SNEGISYRLTEPTQ
+1317 VQDGVAYRLTEPTQ

-1356 PAGSSVTDLGDRL
+1356 PVGSSVIDLGDRL

-1457 TPDQFNEYGVEVV
+1457 IPDQFGEYGVELVP
-1470 SVTLT
+1470 VTLT
-1475 PQVTR
+1475 PQVTSF
-1480 LQVRKDT
+1480 QVRKDNHELT
-1487 YEVAIP
+1487 IP
-1493 IQVIPWKADVYAVTV
+1493 IRVIPWKADVYAVTV
-1508 GEKHVYETD
+1508 EEKHVYETD
-1517 DDLSV
+1517 DDLTV
-1522 VGNALLA
+1522 VETALLA

-1535 QAGPI
+1535 QAGPVE
-1540 DKRLEGTLPTT
+1540 KGLVNPLPTT
-1551 HGEHTLPVL
+1551 LGEHSVPVL
-1560 VRFDDGSQKRV
+1560 VKYDDGSQKWV
-1571 EVTVLVVPASLQ
+1571 EIAVEVVPANLQ
-1583 VQLRFKE
+1583 INLRFKE
-1590 GERVVKEESLTLPAG
+1590 GERLVKEESVTLQAG
-1605 SSVTDLAARLPRPAL
+1605 SSVTDLANRLPQPAL
-1620 GHYEISSSF
+1620 GYYVIASRF
-1629 DQTQLNNIQISK
+1629 DWSQLDNLQTSK
-1641 TIEIPLKLVTPTFDK
+1641 TVDIPLKLVTPTFDK
-1656 TAVTGLELVTPPTKI
+1656 TAVTGLELVI
-1671 VYLPAETVDL
+1671 L
-1681 AGLQVKLVDNQGLSK
+1681 
-1696 TITPDEF
+1696 
-1703 NEYGVEVVPVTLTP
+1703 
-1717 QVIGLQVRKDNRELI
+1717 
-1732 IPIQVSPWKADVYAV
+1732 
-1747 TVGEKH
+1747 
-1753 VYETDDNLTAV
+1753 
-1764 ETAVLAKVQVDA
+1764 
-1776 QAGSVE
+1776 
-1782 KSFVN
+1782 
-1787 PLPTTLGEHSVPV
+1787 
-1800 LVRFDDGSQKRVAV
+1800 
-1814 AVEVVPANLQINLR
+1814 
-1828 FKEGG
+1828 
-1833 RLVKEESLTLPVGS
+1833 
-1847 SVTDL
+1847 
-1852 AARLPQPARGH
+1852 
-1863 YEIASGFDQTQ
+1863 
-1874 LSNLQ
+1874 
-1879 TSQTIDIPL
+1879 
-1888 ELVTPALP
+1888 
-1896 VTVFDKNS
+1896 
-1904 ITAFELVTPPTKTDY
+1904 PTKTDY

-1924 VDLAGLQ
+1924 VDLSGLQ

-1952 GVEVVPVTL
+1952 GVELVPVTL
-1961 TPQVTGLQVRKDN
+1961 TPQVTSFQVRKDN
-1974 RELTIPVRVIPW
+1974 HELTIPIRVIPW

-1995 EEKHVYETDDNLTAV
+1995 EEKHVYETDDDLTAV
-2010 ETAILAK
+2010 ETALLAK
-2017 VQVDAQAGSVEKS
+2017 VQVDAQAGSVEKRL
-2030 FVNPLPTTLGEH
+2030 VTPLPTTLGEH

-2055 KRVFVQVV
+2055 KRVSIQVV
-2063 VQHTT
+2063 VQQTAH
-2068 NGEGVQHELPV
+2068 GE
-2079 GVLPKSDLYQAQVTG
+2079 
-2094 SAQVLPTSTSEA
+2094 
-2106 TTAEI
+2106 
-2111 LKQISLPT
+2111 
-2119 EVGQVD
+2119 
-2125 FEVVGSLPQSS
+2125 
-2136 GDYSITVRVVYD
+2136 
-2148 DRSQEEVAV
+2148 
-2157 PLHILFVE
+2157 
-2165 TGKGVTHELPVGV
+2165 GVTHELP
-2178 LPKSD
+2178 
-2183 LYQAQVTGSA
+2183 
-2193 QVLPTSTSES
+2193 
-2203 TTAEILKQISLPTEV
+2203 I
-2218 GQVDFEVVGSLPQSS
+2218 
-2233 GDYSI
+2233 
-2238 TVRVVYDDRSQ
+2238 
-2249 EEVAVPLHILF
+2249 
-2260 VETGKGVQHELPV
+2260 
-2273 GLLPKS
+2273 
-2279 DLYQAQVTGSAQV
+2279 
-2292 LPTST
+2292 
-2297 SESTTAEI
+2297 
-2305 LKQISLPTEVGQVD
+2305 
-2319 FEVVGSLPQSSGD
+2319 
-2332 YSITVRVVYDDRS
+2332 
-2345 QEEVAVPLH
+2345 
-2354 ILFVE
+2354 
-2359 TGKGVTHE
+2359 
-2367 LPVGVLPKSDR
+2367 GVLPKSDR

-2390 PASSSDDA
+2390 PTSS
-2398 TAEIVKQISLPAE
+2398 TEEIKAEIVKQISLPTE
-2411 AGQFDVV
+2411 AGQVV
-2418 VVTSIPQSSG
+2418 YELVSNLPQTNG
-2428 DYSMIVR
+2428 DYPITVR
-2435 VVYDDRSQDEIVV
+2435 VIYDDLSQEELEV
-2448 PLHIFKMENGKGVT
+2448 PLHILTIKNGEVVK
-2462 HELPIG
+2462 HSLPEG

-2552 ENGKGVTHELPVGVL
+2552 ENGKGVTHELPIGVL
-2567 PSLEVALEKGVGE
+2567 PKSDRHQPQVTSEARVLPTSSTEEIKAEIVKQISLPTEAGQVVYELVSNLPQTNGDYPITVRVIYDDRSQDEIVVPLHIFKMENGKGVTHELPIGVLPKSDRYQPQVTGE
-2580 NSPKPVAKEMAV
+2580 ARVLPASSSDDATAEIVKQISLPTE
-2592 SVSVVGQQKFAK
+2592 VGQVVYELVSN
-2604 GQLPKTGD
+2604 LPQTNGD
-2612 RNNLL
+2612 YPITVR
-2617 LVGVM
+2617 V
-2622 LAIFNLI
+2622 IYDDR
-2629 FWMSGKKPHQVE
+2629 SQ
-2641 EK
+2641 

>member
-42 EARQTPVSSQQT
+42 EASQTPVSSQQT

-90 PAQESQLVE
+90 TAQESQLVE

-106 EVVFQDISAPQA
+106 EVVSQDISAPQA
-118 ALPAEAGQEQTV
+118 ALSAEAGQEQTV
-130 EEQSNTAG
+130 EEQSNTAD

-153 QVEPKSIQ
+153 QVESKSIQ
-161 TAQEPTGSTD
+161 TAQEPAGSTD
-171 EVTQPF
+171 EVTQPV
-177 QPTETATVE
+177 QPTETAAVE

-202 AAQELARL
+202 AAQELAKL

-232 VFADGTSQVEAV
+232 VFADGTSQIEEANA
-244 TTANTPTVKNSQN
+244 ANLPRIKNGQN
-257 IADLVTAVSSDL
+257 ISELVSAVSPEL
-269 KAVTY
+269 KAVDY
-274 ESLYD
+274 ESLYEH
-279 GLNHTERFL
+279 LNHSERPL
-288 DGFAIAQELKREKN
+288 EKILLEQALKKEN
-302 GQEPTAEELANRK
+302 GGKALTDEEMSQRK
-315 RQVYMDQLDM
+315 RQVYMNQLDM

-330 VVQTNLDSI
+330 AVQTNLDSI

-353 TIKANKEKILL
+353 TIKVNKEKILL

-793 GRYKFNGMETRGTA
+793 GRYKFDGLNTRGTA

-1008 IKLVSDVQHRQETPF
+1008 IKLVNDILHRDGQNF
-1023 LINKAVTIDGQG
+1023 SKNFVIDKAVTIDGRG
-1035 HRLTFRGP
+1035 NKLNLRGLNLLTTK
-1043 NVELGNDV
+1043 DV
-1051 TFANMTL
+1051 TLTNL
-1058 NMIVDASQQA
+1058 KLEMIPDGGQQPK
-1068 TIYANGYHLTFDR
+1068 IYADGNHLTFNN
-1081 VSTTISQAQS
+1081 VSTTISQAQTD
-1091 NLRPSLVAGSRT
+1091 LRPILIAGSPT
-1103 GDPAGSHGQITITNG
+1103 DNPSGSHARISIIDG

-1123 FNTIYAGNADST
+1123 FHQIFAGNAQGASLIPVDIVIDSEFAKVDQGIDLGGVDGSPT
-1135 SSIPVTISI
+1135 IDRVTLESNSSNIKKVVATNSSDNQVSLKATRIYGLDLVDVQELALRDQANITLSNRVSSISTRLEVETGS
-1144 LSDFVSADNG
+1144 LLNLDMDQKLQVG
-1154 IILSGANGALV
+1154 ELSG
-1165 EGPVAV
+1165 
-1171 ISKSSSLKSI
+1171 
-1181 DGSASLDNTVTIDTA
+1181 DG
-1196 RVYGLNLQNIQSLS
+1196 
-1210 LVNRA
+1210 
-1215 DVTLSEQVSEISTGV
+1215 
-1230 ELASG
+1230 
-1235 TQLIIANAPVT
+1235 QLIIPASS
-1246 LGNLSDQGKVIVPA
+1246 NLQ
-1260 TASLAV
+1260 V
-1266 TGSIE
+1266 TGDIQGS
-1271 GTVEVLVR
+1271 VQVLVR
-1279 GFEYN
+1279 GFEQDLTKNIDKEYVRVEGL
-1284 LSPHVDKVFVTAEG
+1284 LSPTA
-1298 GFADT
+1298 
-1303 VRIALENQSDRFSL
+1303 RITLEKGYNRFDL
-1317 SNEGISYRLTEPTQ
+1317 VQDGVAYRLTEPTQ

-1356 PAGSSVTDLGDRL
+1356 PVGSSVTDLGNRL
-1369 PQLDLGHYEISSSFD
+1369 PRPALGHYEISSSFD

-1480 LQVRKDT
+1480 LQVRKDNH
-1487 YEVAIP
+1487 ELAIP
-1493 IQVIPWKADVYAVTV
+1493 IQVIPWKADVYSAHV
-1508 GEKHVYETD
+1508 GDKHVYETD
-1517 DDLSV
+1517 DNLPTV
-1522 VGNALLA
+1522 ETALLA

-1535 QAGPI
+1535 QAGSVEKGLVTP
-1540 DKRLEGTLPTT
+1540 LPTT
-1551 HGEHTLPVL
+1551 LGEHSVPVL
-1560 VRFDDGSQKRV
+1560 VKYDDGSQKRV

-1583 VQLRFKE
+1583 IHLRFKE
-1590 GERVVKEESLTLPAG
+1590 GERLVKEESVTLPAG
-1605 SSVTDLAARLPRPAL
+1605 SSVTDLGNRLPRPAL

-1629 DQTQLNNIQISK
+1629 DQTQLNNLQTSQI
-1641 TIEIPLKLVTPTFDK
+1641 IDIPLELITPALPVKVFDK
-1656 TAVTGLELVTPPTKI
+1656 TAVTGLELVI
-1671 VYLPAETVDL
+1671 L
-1681 AGLQVKLVDNQGLSK
+1681 
-1696 TITPDEF
+1696 
-1703 NEYGVEVVPVTLTP
+1703 
-1717 QVIGLQVRKDNRELI
+1717 
-1732 IPIQVSPWKADVYAV
+1732 
-1747 TVGEKH
+1747 
-1753 VYETDDNLTAV
+1753 
-1764 ETAVLAKVQVDA
+1764 
-1776 QAGSVE
+1776 
-1782 KSFVN
+1782 
-1787 PLPTTLGEHSVPV
+1787 
-1800 LVRFDDGSQKRVAV
+1800 
-1814 AVEVVPANLQINLR
+1814 
-1828 FKEGG
+1828 
-1833 RLVKEESLTLPVGS
+1833 
-1847 SVTDL
+1847 
-1852 AARLPQPARGH
+1852 
-1863 YEIASGFDQTQ
+1863 
-1874 LSNLQ
+1874 
-1879 TSQTIDIPL
+1879 
-1888 ELVTPALP
+1888 
-1896 VTVFDKNS
+1896 
-1904 ITAFELVTPPTKTDY
+1904 PTKTDY

-1952 GVEVVPVTL
+1952 GVELVPVNL
-1961 TPQVTGLQVRKDN
+1961 TPQVTSLQVRKDN
-1974 RELTIPVRVIPW
+1974 HELTIPIRVIPW

-1995 EEKHVYETDDNLTAV
+1995 GEKHVYETDDNLTAV

-2042 SVPVLVRFDDGSQ
+2042 SVPVLIKYDDGSQ
-2055 KRVFVQVV
+2055 KRVSIQVV
-2063 VQHTT
+2063 VQQTAH
-2068 NGEGVQHELPV
+2068 GEGVTHELPI
-2079 GVLPKSDLYQAQVTG
+2079 GVLSKSDRYQAQVIGT
-2094 SAQVLPTSTSEA
+2094 AQVLPTGTSEA
-2106 TTAEI
+2106 TKAEI

-2119 EVGQVD
+2119 EAGQVD

-2165 TGKGVTHELPVGV
+2165 
-2178 LPKSD
+2178 
-2183 LYQAQVTGSA
+2183 
-2193 QVLPTSTSES
+2193 
-2203 TTAEILKQISLPTEV
+2203 
-2218 GQVDFEVVGSLPQSS
+2218 
-2233 GDYSI
+2233 
-2238 TVRVVYDDRSQ
+2238 
-2249 EEVAVPLHILF
+2249 
-2260 VETGKGVQHELPV
+2260 
-2273 GLLPKS
+2273 
-2279 DLYQAQVTGSAQV
+2279 
-2292 LPTST
+2292 
-2297 SESTTAEI
+2297 
-2305 LKQISLPTEVGQVD
+2305 
-2319 FEVVGSLPQSSGD
+2319 
-2332 YSITVRVVYDDRS
+2332 
-2345 QEEVAVPLH
+2345 
-2354 ILFVE
+2354 
-2359 TGKGVTHE
+2359 
-2367 LPVGVLPKSDR
+2367 
-2378 YQPQV
+2378 
-2383 TGEARVL
+2383 
-2390 PASSSDDA
+2390 
-2398 TAEIVKQISLPAE
+2398 
-2411 AGQFDVV
+2411 
-2418 VVTSIPQSSG
+2418 
-2428 DYSMIVR
+2428 
-2435 VVYDDRSQDEIVV
+2435 
-2448 PLHIFKMENGKGVT
+2448 NGKGVT

-2483 ARVLP
+2483 ARILP
-2488 TSSTEEIKA
+2488 ASSSDDATA

-2567 PSLEVALEKGVGE
+2567 PPLETTKDDGVTHELPIGVLPSLEVALEKGLGE

>member
-106 EVVFQDISAPQA
+106 EVVSQDISAPQA
-118 ALPAEAGQEQTV
+118 ALPTEAGQEQTA

-161 TAQEPTGSTD
+161 TAQEPAGSTD
-171 EVTQPF
+171 EVTQPV
-177 QPTETATVE
+177 QSTETAAVE
-186 EVVQPVLRSAR
+186 EVVQPVRRSAR

-202 AAQELARL
+202 AAQELAKL

-232 VFADGTSQVEAV
+232 VFADGTSQIEEANA
-244 TTANTPTVKNSQN
+244 ANLPKIKNGQN
-257 IADLVTAVSSDL
+257 ISELVSAVSPEL
-269 KAVTY
+269 KAVDY
-274 ESLYD
+274 ESLYEH
-279 GLNHTERFL
+279 LNHSERPL
-288 DGFAIAQELKREKN
+288 EKILLEQALKKEN
-302 GQEPTAEELANRK
+302 GGQALSSEELANRK

-330 VVQTNLDSI
+330 AVQTNLDSI

-409 AYADLE
+409 TYADLE
-415 LRNNL
+415 LKNNL
-420 VTYQRKLSSIT
+420 VTYQRKLRSIT

-969 ARELYVTDGAETST
+969 ARELYVTNGAENST

-996 SYALSQAKDGDT
+996 FYALSQAKDGDT
-1008 IKLVSDVQHRQETPF
+1008 IKLVNDILHRDGQNF
-1023 LINKAVTIDGQG
+1023 SKNFVIDKAVTIDGRG
-1035 HRLTFRGP
+1035 NKLNLRGLNLLTTK
-1043 NVELGNDV
+1043 DV
-1051 TFANMTL
+1051 TLTNL
-1058 NMIVDASQQA
+1058 KLEMIPDGGQQPK
-1068 TIYANGYHLTFDR
+1068 IYADGNHLTFNN
-1081 VSTTISQAQS
+1081 VSTTISQAQTG
-1091 NLRPSLVAGSRT
+1091 LRPILIAGSPT
-1103 GDPAGSHGQITITNG
+1103 DTPSGSHARISIIGG

-1123 FNTIYAGNADST
+1123 FQKIFAGHAQGTSLIPVEIIIDSEFAMVDQGIDLGGVDGNQTLDRVTLESNSSNIKKVVATNSSDNQVSLKATRIYGLDLVEVQELALQDQANITLSNRV
-1135 SSIPVTISI
+1135 SSISTRLEVEKGS
-1144 LSDFVSADNG
+1144 LLNLDMDQNLQVG
-1154 IILSGANGALV
+1154 ELSG
-1165 EGPVAV
+1165 
-1171 ISKSSSLKSI
+1171 
-1181 DGSASLDNTVTIDTA
+1181 DG
-1196 RVYGLNLQNIQSLS
+1196 
-1210 LVNRA
+1210 
-1215 DVTLSEQVSEISTGV
+1215 
-1230 ELASG
+1230 
-1235 TQLIIANAPVT
+1235 QLIIPASS
-1246 LGNLSDQGKVIVPA
+1246 NLQ
-1260 TASLAV
+1260 V
-1266 TGSIE
+1266 TGDIQGS
-1271 GTVEVLVR
+1271 VQVLVR
-1279 GFEYN
+1279 GFEQDLTKNIDKEYVRVEGL
-1284 LSPHVDKVFVTAEG
+1284 LSPTA
-1298 GFADT
+1298 
-1303 VRIALENQSDRFSL
+1303 RITLEKGYNRFDL
-1317 SNEGISYRLTEPTQ
+1317 VQDGVAYRLIEPTQ
-1331 TPKDI
+1331 TPQDI
-1336 QVQLRFKDGER
+1336 QVQLRFKEVER
-1347 VVKEESLTL
+1347 LVKEESLTL
-1356 PAGSSVTDLGDRL
+1356 PAGSSVTDLANRL
-1369 PQLDLGHYEISSSFD
+1369 PQPDLGHYEISSSFD

-1389 NLQTS
+1389 NIQTS
-1394 QIIDI
+1394 KTIEI
-1399 PLELITPALPVKVF
+1399 PLELVTPVKVFDKAAITVLELVTSPTKLAYRPAETVNLAGLQVRLMDNQGLSKTIIPDQFGEYGVELVPVTLTPQVTSLQVRKDTHELAIPIQVIPWKADIYAVTVGEKHVYETDDNLLTVETALLAKVQVDAQAGSVEKSFVNPLPTTLGEHNVPVLVRFDDGSQKRVEVAVEVVPANLQINLRFKEGERLVKEESVTLQAGSSVTDLANRLPQPDLGHYVIASSFDQTQLNNIQTSKTIEIPLELVTPVKVF

-1436 TVDLAG
+1436 TVDL
-1442 LQVKLVDNQ
+1442 
-1451 GLSKTI
+1451 S
-1457 TPDQFNEYGVEVV
+1457 
-1470 SVTLT
+1470 
-1475 PQVTR
+1475 
-1480 LQVRKDT
+1480 
-1487 YEVAIP
+1487 
-1493 IQVIPWKADVYAVTV
+1493 
-1508 GEKHVYETD
+1508 
-1517 DDLSV
+1517 
-1522 VGNALLA
+1522 
-1529 KVQVDA
+1529 
-1535 QAGPI
+1535 
-1540 DKRLEGTLPTT
+1540 
-1551 HGEHTLPVL
+1551 
-1560 VRFDDGSQKRV
+1560 
-1571 EVTVLVVPASLQ
+1571 
-1583 VQLRFKE
+1583 
-1590 GERVVKEESLTLPAG
+1590 
-1605 SSVTDLAARLPRPAL
+1605 
-1620 GHYEISSSF
+1620 
-1629 DQTQLNNIQISK
+1629 
-1641 TIEIPLKLVTPTFDK
+1641 
-1656 TAVTGLELVTPPTKI
+1656 
-1671 VYLPAETVDL
+1671 
-1681 AGLQVKLVDNQGLSK
+1681 
-1696 TITPDEF
+1696 
-1703 NEYGVEVVPVTLTP
+1703 
-1717 QVIGLQVRKDNRELI
+1717 
-1732 IPIQVSPWKADVYAV
+1732 
-1747 TVGEKH
+1747 
-1753 VYETDDNLTAV
+1753 
-1764 ETAVLAKVQVDA
+1764 
-1776 QAGSVE
+1776 
-1782 KSFVN
+1782 
-1787 PLPTTLGEHSVPV
+1787 
-1800 LVRFDDGSQKRVAV
+1800 
-1814 AVEVVPANLQINLR
+1814 
-1828 FKEGG
+1828 
-1833 RLVKEESLTLPVGS
+1833 
-1847 SVTDL
+1847 
-1852 AARLPQPARGH
+1852 
-1863 YEIASGFDQTQ
+1863 
-1874 LSNLQ
+1874 
-1879 TSQTIDIPL
+1879 
-1888 ELVTPALP
+1888 
-1896 VTVFDKNS
+1896 
-1904 ITAFELVTPPTKTDY
+1904 
-1919 RPAET
+1919 
-1924 VDLAGLQ
+1924 GLQ

-1952 GVEVVPVTL
+1952 GVELVPVTL
-1961 TPQVTGLQVRKDN
+1961 TPQVTSLQVRKDN
-1974 RELTIPVRVIPW
+1974 HELTIPIRVIPW

-1995 EEKHVYETDDNLTAV
+1995 GDKHVYETDDNLTTV
-2010 ETAILAK
+2010 ETALLAK
-2017 VQVDAQAGSVEKS
+2017 VQVDAQAGSVEKGL
-2030 FVNPLPTTLGEH
+2030 VNPLPTTLGEH
-2042 SVPVLVRFDDGSQ
+2042 NVPVLVRFDDGSQ
-2055 KRVFVQVV
+2055 KRVSIQVV
-2063 VQHTT
+2063 VQQTAH
-2068 NGEGVQHELPV
+2068 GEGVTHELPV
-2079 GVLPKSDLYQAQVTG
+2079 GVLLKSDLYQAQVTG

-2136 GDYSITVRVVYD
+2136 GDYSITVRVIYD
-2148 DRSQEEVAV
+2148 DLSQEELEV
-2157 PLHILFVE
+2157 PLHILTIKNGEVV
-2165 TGKGVTHELPVGV
+2165 KHSLPEGV

-2183 LYQAQVTGSA
+2183 RYQPQVTGEA
-2193 QVLPTSTSES
+2193 RVLPASSS
-2203 TTAEILKQISLPTEV
+2203 DDATAEIVKQISLPTEV
-2218 GQVDFEVVGSLPQSS
+2218 GQVDFEIVG
-2233 GDYSI
+2233 
-2238 TVRVVYDDRSQ
+2238 
-2249 EEVAVPLHILF
+2249 A
-2260 VETGKGVQHELPV
+2260 
-2273 GLLPKS
+2273 
-2279 DLYQAQVTGSAQV
+2279 
-2292 LPTST
+2292 
-2297 SESTTAEI
+2297 
-2305 LKQISLPTEVGQVD
+2305 
-2319 FEVVGSLPQSSGD
+2319 LPQSSGD

-2367 LPVGVLPKSDR
+2367 LPIGVLPKSDR

-2383 TGEARVL
+2383 TSEARVL
-2390 PASSSDDA
+2390 PTSS
-2398 TAEIVKQISLPAE
+2398 TEEIKAEIVKQISLPTE
-2411 AGQFDVV
+2411 AGQVV
-2418 VVTSIPQSSG
+2418 YELVSNLPQTNG
-2428 DYSMIVR
+2428 DYPITVR
-2435 VVYDDRSQDEIVV
+2435 VIYDDLSQEELEV
-2448 PLHIFKMENGKGVT
+2448 PLHILTIKNGEVVK
-2462 HELPIG
+2462 HSLPEG

-2567 PSLEVALEKGVGE
+2567 PPLETTKGDGVTHELPIGVLPSLEVALEKGLGE
-2580 NSPKPVAKEMAV
+2580 NSPKPAAKETAV

-2629 FWMSGKKPHQVE
+2629 FWMPGKKPHQVE

>member
-1 MNLHFLQKKHH
+1 MNLHFLQKKQH

-34 GGQVAAAQ
+34 GGQTVAAQ
-42 EARQTPVSSQQT
+42 EVSQTPVSSQQT

-65 QETNEV
+65 QETNKV

-90 PAQESQLVE
+90 TAQESQLVE
-99 VEPAIQK
+99 VEPVIQK
-106 EVVFQDISAPQA
+106 EVVSQDISAPQA
-118 ALPAEAGQEQTV
+118 ALSAEAGQEQTA

-171 EVTQPF
+171 EVTQPV
-177 QPTETATVE
+177 QSTETATVE

-202 AAQELARL
+202 AAQELAKL

-232 VFADGTSQVEAV
+232 VFADGTSQIEEANA
-244 TTANTPTVKNSQN
+244 ANLPRIKNGQN
-257 IADLVTAVSSDL
+257 ISELVSAVSPEL
-269 KAVTY
+269 KAVDY
-274 ESLYD
+274 ESLYEH
-279 GLNHTERFL
+279 LNHSERPL
-288 DGFAIAQELKREKN
+288 EKILLEQALKKEN
-302 GQEPTAEELANRK
+302 GGKALTDEEMSQRK
-315 RQVYMDQLDM
+315 RQVYMNQLDM

-330 VVQTNLDSI
+330 AVQTNLDSI

-353 TIKANKEKILL
+353 TIKVNKEKILL

-502 YAISTTNTITYGAVD
+502 YVISTTNTITYGAVD

-655 HGRRPDQL
+655 HSRRPDQL

-671 FESLNMSASPTSD
+671 FESLNMSVSPTSD

-1008 IKLVSDVQHRQETPF
+1008 IKLVSDIIHRDGQNFSTNF
-1023 LINKAVTIDGQG
+1023 VIDKAVTIDGRG
-1035 HRLTFRGP
+1035 NKLNLRGLNLLTTK
-1043 NVELGNDV
+1043 DV
-1051 TFANMTL
+1051 TLTNL
-1058 NMIVDASQQA
+1058 NLAMIPDGAQQPK
-1068 TIYANGYHLTFDR
+1068 IYADGNHLTFNN
-1081 VSTTISQAQS
+1081 VSTTISQAQTG
-1091 NLRPSLVAGSRT
+1091 LRPILIAGSPT
-1103 GDPAGSHGQITITNG
+1103 DTPSGSHARISIIGG

-1123 FNTIYAGNADST
+1123 FQQIFAGNAQGASLIPVEIIIDSEFAKVDQGIDLGGVDGNQT
-1135 SSIPVTISI
+1135 LGRVSLESNSGNIKKVMATNSSDNQVSLKATRIYGLDLVEVQELALRDQANITLSNQVSSISTRLEVETGSLLNLEMDQNLEVGELIGDGKLIIPV
-1144 LSDFVSADNG
+1144 
-1154 IILSGANGALV
+1154 
-1165 EGPVAV
+1165 
-1171 ISKSSSLKSI
+1171 SSSL
-1181 DGSASLDNTVTIDTA
+1181 
-1196 RVYGLNLQNIQSLS
+1196 Q
-1210 LVNRA
+1210 
-1215 DVTLSEQVSEISTGV
+1215 
-1230 ELASG
+1230 
-1235 TQLIIANAPVT
+1235 
-1246 LGNLSDQGKVIVPA
+1246 
-1260 TASLAV
+1260 V
-1266 TGSIE
+1266 TGDIQDN
-1271 GTVEVLVR
+1271 VQVLVR
-1279 GFEYN
+1279 GFEQALAQNVNKEY
-1284 LSPHVDKVFVTAEG
+1284 VIAEG
-1298 GFADT
+1298 WTSPNA
-1303 VRIALENQSDRFSL
+1303 RIALENGYNRFDL
-1317 SNEGISYRLTEPTQ
+1317 VQDGVAYRLVEPTQ
-1331 TPKDI
+1331 TPQNLQI
-1336 QVQLRFKDGER
+1336 NLRFKDGET
-1347 VVKEESLTL
+1347 VVKEESVTL
-1356 PAGSSVTDLGDRL
+1356 PAGSSVTDLENRL
-1369 PQLDLGHYEISSSFD
+1369 PRPALGHYEISSSFD

-1419 GLELVILP
+1419 GLELVTPP

-1436 TVDLAG
+1436 TVDLSGLQVKLVDNQGLSKTITPDQFNEYGVEVVPVTLTPQVTSLQVRKDTHEVTIPIRVIPWKADVYSVHVWEKHVYETDDNLTAVETALLAKVQVDAQAGSVEKSFVTPLPTTLGEHNVPVLVRFDDGSQKRVEVAVEVVPANLQINLRFKEGERLVKEESVTLQAGSSVTDLANRLPRPALGHYVIASRFDWSQLDNLQTSKTVDIPLQLVTPTFDKTAVTGLEVVTPPTKTVYRPADTVDLAG

-1470 SVTLT
+1470 PVTLT
-1475 PQVTR
+1475 PQVTS
-1480 LQVRKDT
+1480 LQVRKDNH
-1487 YEVAIP
+1487 ELAIP
-1493 IQVIPWKADVYAVTV
+1493 IQVIPWKADVYSVRV
-1508 GEKHVYETD
+1508 GDKHVYETD

-1529 KVQVDA
+1529 KA
-1535 QAGPI
+1535 
-1540 DKRLEGTLPTT
+1540 
-1551 HGEHTLPVL
+1551 
-1560 VRFDDGSQKRV
+1560 
-1571 EVTVLVVPASLQ
+1571 
-1583 VQLRFKE
+1583 
-1590 GERVVKEESLTLPAG
+1590 
-1605 SSVTDLAARLPRPAL
+1605 
-1620 GHYEISSSF
+1620 
-1629 DQTQLNNIQISK
+1629 
-1641 TIEIPLKLVTPTFDK
+1641 
-1656 TAVTGLELVTPPTKI
+1656 
-1671 VYLPAETVDL
+1671 
-1681 AGLQVKLVDNQGLSK
+1681 
-1696 TITPDEF
+1696 
-1703 NEYGVEVVPVTLTP
+1703 
-1717 QVIGLQVRKDNRELI
+1717 
-1732 IPIQVSPWKADVYAV
+1732 
-1747 TVGEKH
+1747 
-1753 VYETDDNLTAV
+1753 
-1764 ETAVLAKVQVDA
+1764 QVDA

-1782 KSFVN
+1782 KRLVN

-1800 LVRFDDGSQKRVAV
+1800 LVRFDDGSQKRV
-1814 AVEVVPANLQINLR
+1814 
-1828 FKEGG
+1828 
-1833 RLVKEESLTLPVGS
+1833 
-1847 SVTDL
+1847 
-1852 AARLPQPARGH
+1852 
-1863 YEIASGFDQTQ
+1863 
-1874 LSNLQ
+1874 
-1879 TSQTIDIPL
+1879 
-1888 ELVTPALP
+1888 
-1896 VTVFDKNS
+1896 S
-1904 ITAFELVTPPTKTDY
+1904 I
-1919 RPAET
+1919 
-1924 VDLAGLQ
+1924 
-1931 VKLVDNQGLSKTI
+1931 
-1944 TPDQFGEY
+1944 
-1952 GVEVVPVTL
+1952 
-1961 TPQVTGLQVRKDN
+1961 
-1974 RELTIPVRVIPW
+1974 
-1986 KADVYAVTV
+1986 
-1995 EEKHVYETDDNLTAV
+1995 
-2010 ETAILAK
+2010 
-2017 VQVDAQAGSVEKS
+2017 
-2030 FVNPLPTTLGEH
+2030 
-2042 SVPVLVRFDDGSQ
+2042 
-2055 KRVFVQVV
+2055 QVV
-2063 VQHTT
+2063 VQQTAH
-2068 NGEGVQHELPV
+2068 GEGVTHELPIGVLSKSDRYQAQVIGTAQVLPTGTSEATKAEILKQISLPTEAGQVDFEVVGSLPQSSGDYSITVRVVYDDRSQEEVAVPLHILFVENGKGVTHELPV

-2136 GDYSITVRVVYD
+2136 GDYSITVRVIYD
-2148 DRSQEEVAV
+2148 DRSQDEIVV
-2157 PLHILFVE
+2157 PLHIFKME
-2165 TGKGVTHELPVGV
+2165 N
-2178 LPKSD
+2178 
-2183 LYQAQVTGSA
+2183 
-2193 QVLPTSTSES
+2193 
-2203 TTAEILKQISLPTEV
+2203 
-2218 GQVDFEVVGSLPQSS
+2218 
-2233 GDYSI
+2233 
-2238 TVRVVYDDRSQ
+2238 
-2249 EEVAVPLHILF
+2249 
-2260 VETGKGVQHELPV
+2260 
-2273 GLLPKS
+2273 
-2279 DLYQAQVTGSAQV
+2279 
-2292 LPTST
+2292 
-2297 SESTTAEI
+2297 
-2305 LKQISLPTEVGQVD
+2305 
-2319 FEVVGSLPQSSGD
+2319 
-2332 YSITVRVVYDDRS
+2332 
-2345 QEEVAVPLH
+2345 
-2354 ILFVE
+2354 
-2359 TGKGVTHE
+2359 GKGVTHE

-2398 TAEIVKQISLPAE
+2398 T
-2411 AGQFDVV
+2411 
-2418 VVTSIPQSSG
+2418 
-2428 DYSMIVR
+2428 
-2435 VVYDDRSQDEIVV
+2435 
-2448 PLHIFKMENGKGVT
+2448 
-2462 HELPIG
+2462 
-2468 VLPKSDRYQ
+2468 
-2477 PQVTSE
+2477 
-2483 ARVLP
+2483 
-2488 TSSTEEIKA
+2488 A

-2552 ENGKGVTHELPVGVL
+2552 ENGKGVTHELPIGVLPPLETTKGDGVTHELPIGVL
-2567 PSLEVALEKGVGE
+2567 PSLEVALEKGLGE
-2580 NSPKPVAKEMAV
+2580 NSPKPAAKEMAV
-2592 SVSVVGQQKFAK
+2592 SVSVEGQQKFAK

>member
-1 MNLHFLQKKHH
+1 MNLHFLQKKQH
-12 FGIRKFS
+12 FGIRKLS

-34 GGQVAAAQ
+34 GGQAVAAQ
-42 EARQTPVSSQQT
+42 EATQANVSSQQT
-54 SQAVTDQANQL
+54 SQPVTDQANQL
-65 QETNEV
+65 QETNKV

-106 EVVFQDISAPQA
+106 EVVSQDISAPQA
-118 ALPAEAGQEQTV
+118 ALPAEARQEQTT

-138 DESTLTVENSHQIIE
+138 DESTLTVKNSYQIIE

-161 TAQEPTGSTD
+161 TAQEPAGSTD
-171 EVTQPF
+171 EVTQPV
-177 QPTETATVE
+177 QPTETAAVE

-202 AAQELARL
+202 AVTEVAKL
-210 PLDANG
+210 PLDAQGQLMPSVNG
-216 KLVTSL
+216 ETVHQYQVVYSDGSSQLVAAQTTDQTQANSDISNKV
-222 TNQSAVKLQT
+222 NQIKQELST
-232 VFADGTSQVEAV
+232 
-244 TTANTPTVKNSQN
+244 
-257 IADLVTAVSSDL
+257 I
-269 KAVTY
+269 TY
-274 ESLYD
+274 DSLYPY
-279 GLNHTERFL
+279 LNHQVRFL
-288 DGFAIAQELKREKN
+288 DDTEIVKAYRLEN
-302 GQEPTAEELANRK
+302 GNQEPTPAEK
-315 RQVYMDQLDM
+315 QKIYMDLLDM
-325 RDSFN
+325 RASFN
-330 VVQTNLDSI
+330 RVQNNLQQI
-339 LAGVFEK
+339 LTGVFEK
-346 TTTVDAN
+346 ANTVDLDRVRA
-353 TIKANKEKILL
+353 KKEQILAVL
-364 GLTYLDRQYGF
+364 SYLDRRYSF
-375 QFGNFSAKD
+375 TFGNYQAKD
-384 LILYHPEVFGN
+384 LILYHPQVFGGN
-395 SSEPLTNLLAIGDL
+395 GDSLDNLLNLANVTYQDL
-409 AYADLE
+409 TMAQSA
-415 LRNNL
+415 
-420 VTYQRKLSSIT
+420 TAYQRKLAPIT
-431 NHADAIQFI
+431 GQADLPSFI
-440 ESQVPRWTGQEDV
+440 EKGV
-453 SAWFKDT
+453 SLFESNLTAEAWFKKT
-460 SKAYIVEASSPHGQT
+460 SKAHIVESTNGYASSS
-475 KLYTTLRD
+475 LYEKMKTQAMR
-483 SQRWQNHILPLL
+483 NHLLPLL
-495 NLSDDSL
+495 TLSSDSI
-502 YAISTTNTITYGAVD
+502 YAISTSNTVNYGLKETYIDPNQVATTQATFQTNLVKYAEHQQEFLNFWHRMTQRKQEFANHPPIIVVD
-517 TYLAEKNDSNRAALK
+517 TVQKYGQPGNARALYSPKFGSNVLQGVGEFIRPLNLYSQF
-532 TTIADYATHQ
+532 TIADA
-542 QAFLDF
+542 
-548 WYRISEQSERLK
+548 
-560 TYEPIIVTDSLQA
+560 
-573 YSTGKA
+573 
-579 SAEQLWSPKSGPK
+579 
-592 ALTGVQEFIGPMN
+592 
-605 LYINFVRAGGQANG
+605 QANG
-619 TNSMNNFLYKSL
+619 STSVNLFLKKSL
-631 TNDGHAVYTHE
+631 TDDGQSAYTHE
-642 LTHMLDKTVWLNG
+642 LTHILDKVIWFNG
-655 HGRRPDQL
+655 FGRRTGQGA
-663 QEVFARGL
+663 EVFARGL
-671 FESLNMSASPTSD
+671 FESINNSLGTAYD
-684 PIFNLN
+684 PSFNLN
-690 TAYTISGDRTQNG
+690 TAYTLTDNRTQNS
-703 HPSRFQTSTDLKT
+703 HPSRFQTTEDMKT
-716 YMQGMLDVLYTLDYA
+716 YMQGILDVVYTLDYA
-731 EAQSIL
+731 ETQSIL
-737 KKAPDERAVLLN
+737 KQNAADRAVLLN
-749 KISLIPN
+749 KISLVP
-756 PANNGGGKTTE
+756 TT
-767 IVNSIDTTSAAN
+767 AAN
-779 LQTIADFVDQGLIS
+779 GQMTDSVTPIDENLAASLTSVSDFVDQSLIS
-793 GRYKFNGMETRGTA
+793 GRYKFDGLKTRGTA
-807 RTNSYYTI
+807 RTNSYYVI
-815 PLFEPIYAA
+815 PLFEPIYAG
-824 LQNDS
+824 LQNNA
-829 GSGGDISFKRN
+829 GSGGDISFRRN
-840 AYEILGEYGY
+840 AYDILGEYGY
-850 EKGMVAYL
+850 ENGMVAYL
-858 SDQYANDKEALAAI
+858 SNQHANDQAALNAI
-872 MPEFDGN
+872 MPEYGGN

-886 MFNRRIAKVSELKP
+886 MFDRRIGKIGQLNPTAVAADFSE
-900 TSVASD
+900 
-906 FTAIQTKMDEAIAK
+906 IQSKMDQAIAD
-920 DLQQLKVN
+920 DLAQLKTN
-928 ANNNVLLSTGVNA
+928 IAAGSEYLSTRVSA
-941 VRELKNQIFQAYL
+941 VRNLKTSIYQAYL
-954 KDTNEFRTSIYSQPK
+954 AATDEFRTSIYQEVQ
-969 ARELYVTDGAETST
+969 ARDLYVTNGAETST
-983 DGQGTETNPYQSL
+983 EGQGTETNPYQSL
-996 SYALSQAKDGDT
+996 SYAISQAKDGDT

-1246 LGNLSDQGKVIVPA
+1246 LGNLSGQGKVIVPA

-1419 GLELVILP
+1419 GLELV
-1427 TKTDYRPAE
+1427 
-1436 TVDLAG
+1436 
-1442 LQVKLVDNQ
+1442 
-1451 GLSKTI
+1451 
-1457 TPDQFNEYGVEVV
+1457 
-1470 SVTLT
+1470 
-1475 PQVTR
+1475 
-1480 LQVRKDT
+1480 
-1487 YEVAIP
+1487 
-1493 IQVIPWKADVYAVTV
+1493 
-1508 GEKHVYETD
+1508 
-1517 DDLSV
+1517 
-1522 VGNALLA
+1522 
-1529 KVQVDA
+1529 
-1535 QAGPI
+1535 
-1540 DKRLEGTLPTT
+1540 
-1551 HGEHTLPVL
+1551 
-1560 VRFDDGSQKRV
+1560 
-1571 EVTVLVVPASLQ
+1571 
-1583 VQLRFKE
+1583 
-1590 GERVVKEESLTLPAG
+1590 
-1605 SSVTDLAARLPRPAL
+1605 
-1620 GHYEISSSF
+1620 
-1629 DQTQLNNIQISK
+1629 
-1641 TIEIPLKLVTPTFDK
+1641 
-1656 TAVTGLELVTPPTKI
+1656 
-1671 VYLPAETVDL
+1671 
-1681 AGLQVKLVDNQGLSK
+1681 
-1696 TITPDEF
+1696 
-1703 NEYGVEVVPVTLTP
+1703 
-1717 QVIGLQVRKDNRELI
+1717 
-1732 IPIQVSPWKADVYAV
+1732 
-1747 TVGEKH
+1747 
-1753 VYETDDNLTAV
+1753 
-1764 ETAVLAKVQVDA
+1764 
-1776 QAGSVE
+1776 
-1782 KSFVN
+1782 
-1787 PLPTTLGEHSVPV
+1787 
-1800 LVRFDDGSQKRVAV
+1800 
-1814 AVEVVPANLQINLR
+1814 
-1828 FKEGG
+1828 
-1833 RLVKEESLTLPVGS
+1833 
-1847 SVTDL
+1847 
-1852 AARLPQPARGH
+1852 
-1863 YEIASGFDQTQ
+1863 
-1874 LSNLQ
+1874 
-1879 TSQTIDIPL
+1879 
-1888 ELVTPALP
+1888 
-1896 VTVFDKNS
+1896 
-1904 ITAFELVTPPTKTDY
+1904 TPPTKTDY

-1924 VDLAGLQ
+1924 VDLSGLQ

-1961 TPQVTGLQVRKDN
+1961 TPQVTSLQVRKDN
-1974 RELTIPVRVIPW
+1974 HELTIPIRVIPW

-1995 EEKHVYETDDNLTAV
+1995 GEKHVYETDDNLTAV

-2042 SVPVLVRFDDGSQ
+2042 NVPVLVRFDDGSQ
-2055 KRVFVQVV
+2055 KRVSIQVV
-2063 VQHTT
+2063 VQQTAH
-2068 NGEGVQHELPV
+2068 GEGVTHELPIGVLSKSDRYQAQVIGTAQVLPTGTSEATKAEILKQISLPTEAGQVDFEVVGSLPQSSGDYSITVRVVYDDRSQEEVAVPLHILFVENGKGVTHELPV

-2136 GDYSITVRVVYD
+2136 GDYSITVRV
-2148 DRSQEEVAV
+2148 
-2157 PLHILFVE
+2157 I
-2165 TGKGVTHELPVGV
+2165 
-2178 LPKSD
+2178 
-2183 LYQAQVTGSA
+2183 
-2193 QVLPTSTSES
+2193 
-2203 TTAEILKQISLPTEV
+2203 
-2218 GQVDFEVVGSLPQSS
+2218 
-2233 GDYSI
+2233 
-2238 TVRVVYDDRSQ
+2238 
-2249 EEVAVPLHILF
+2249 
-2260 VETGKGVQHELPV
+2260 
-2273 GLLPKS
+2273 
-2279 DLYQAQVTGSAQV
+2279 
-2292 LPTST
+2292 
-2297 SESTTAEI
+2297 
-2305 LKQISLPTEVGQVD
+2305 
-2319 FEVVGSLPQSSGD
+2319 
-2332 YSITVRVVYDDRS
+2332 
-2345 QEEVAVPLH
+2345 
-2354 ILFVE
+2354 
-2359 TGKGVTHE
+2359 
-2367 LPVGVLPKSDR
+2367 
-2378 YQPQV
+2378 
-2383 TGEARVL
+2383 
-2390 PASSSDDA
+2390 
-2398 TAEIVKQISLPAE
+2398 
-2411 AGQFDVV
+2411 
-2418 VVTSIPQSSG
+2418 
-2428 DYSMIVR
+2428 
-2435 VVYDDRSQDEIVV
+2435 YDDRSQDEIVV

-2477 PQVTSE
+2477 PQVTGE

-2488 TSSTEEIKA
+2488 ASSSDDATA

-2567 PSLEVALEKGVGE
+2567 PPLETTKGDGVTHELPVGVLPPLETTKGDGVTHELPIGVLPSLEVALEKGLGE
-2580 NSPKPVAKEMAV
+2580 NSPKPAAKEMAV
-2592 SVSVVGQQKFAK
+2592 SVSVEGQQKFAK

-2629 FWMSGKKPHQVE
+2629 FWMPGKKPHQVE
-2641 EK
+2641 KK

>member
-1 MNLHFLQKKHH
+1 MNLHFLQKKQH
-12 FGIRKFS
+12 FGIRKLS

-34 GGQVAAAQ
+34 GGQAVAAQ
-42 EARQTPVSSQQT
+42 EATQANVSSQQT
-54 SQAVTDQANQL
+54 SQPVTDQANQL
-65 QETNEV
+65 QETNKV

-106 EVVFQDISAPQA
+106 EVVSQDISAPQA
-118 ALPAEAGQEQTV
+118 ALPAEARQEQTT

-138 DESTLTVENSHQIIE
+138 DESTLTVKNSYQIIE

-161 TAQEPTGSTD
+161 TAQEPAGSTD
-171 EVTQPF
+171 EVTQPV
-177 QPTETATVE
+177 QPTETAAVE

-202 AAQELARL
+202 AVTEVAKL
-210 PLDANG
+210 PLDAQGQLMPSVNG
-216 KLVTSL
+216 ETVHQYQVVYSDGSSQLVAAQTTDQTQANSDISNKV
-222 TNQSAVKLQT
+222 NQIKQELST
-232 VFADGTSQVEAV
+232 
-244 TTANTPTVKNSQN
+244 
-257 IADLVTAVSSDL
+257 I
-269 KAVTY
+269 TY
-274 ESLYD
+274 DSLYPY
-279 GLNHTERFL
+279 LNHQVRFL
-288 DGFAIAQELKREKN
+288 DDTEIVKAYRLEN
-302 GQEPTAEELANRK
+302 GNQEPTPAEK
-315 RQVYMDQLDM
+315 QKIYMDLLDM
-325 RDSFN
+325 RASFN
-330 VVQTNLDSI
+330 RVQNNLQQI
-339 LAGVFEK
+339 LTGVFEK
-346 TTTVDAN
+346 ANTVDLDRVRA
-353 TIKANKEKILL
+353 KKEQILAVL
-364 GLTYLDRQYGF
+364 SYLDRRYSF
-375 QFGNFSAKD
+375 TFGNYQAKD
-384 LILYHPEVFGN
+384 LILYHPQVFGGN
-395 SSEPLTNLLAIGDL
+395 GDSLDNLLNLANVTYQDL
-409 AYADLE
+409 TMAQSA
-415 LRNNL
+415 
-420 VTYQRKLSSIT
+420 TAYQRKLAPIT
-431 NHADAIQFI
+431 GQADLPSFI
-440 ESQVPRWTGQEDV
+440 EKGV
-453 SAWFKDT
+453 SLFESNLTAEAWFKKT
-460 SKAYIVEASSPHGQT
+460 SKAHIVESTNGYASSS
-475 KLYTTLRD
+475 LYEKMKTQAMR
-483 SQRWQNHILPLL
+483 NHLLPLL
-495 NLSDDSL
+495 TLSSDSI
-502 YAISTTNTITYGAVD
+502 YAISTSNTVNYGLKETYIDPNQVATTQATFQTNLVKYAEHQQEFLNFWHRMTQRKQEFANHPPIIVVD
-517 TYLAEKNDSNRAALK
+517 TVQKYGQPGNARALYSPKFGSNVLQGVGEFIRPLNLYSQF
-532 TTIADYATHQ
+532 TIADA
-542 QAFLDF
+542 
-548 WYRISEQSERLK
+548 
-560 TYEPIIVTDSLQA
+560 
-573 YSTGKA
+573 
-579 SAEQLWSPKSGPK
+579 
-592 ALTGVQEFIGPMN
+592 
-605 LYINFVRAGGQANG
+605 QANG
-619 TNSMNNFLYKSL
+619 STSVNLFLKKSL
-631 TNDGHAVYTHE
+631 TDDGQSAYTHE
-642 LTHMLDKTVWLNG
+642 LTHILDKVIWFNG
-655 HGRRPDQL
+655 FGRRTGQGA
-663 QEVFARGL
+663 EVFARGL
-671 FESLNMSASPTSD
+671 FESINNSLGTAYD
-684 PIFNLN
+684 PSFNLN
-690 TAYTISGDRTQNG
+690 TAYTLTDNRTQNS
-703 HPSRFQTSTDLKT
+703 HPSRFQTTEDMKT
-716 YMQGMLDVLYTLDYA
+716 YMQGILDVVYTLDYA

-737 KKAPDERAVLLN
+737 KQNAADRAVLLN
-749 KISLIPN
+749 KISLVP
-756 PANNGGGKTTE
+756 TT
-767 IVNSIDTTSAAN
+767 AAN
-779 LQTIADFVDQGLIS
+779 GQMTDSVTPIDENLAASLTSVSDFVDQSLIS
-793 GRYKFNGMETRGTA
+793 GRYKFDGLKTRGTA
-807 RTNSYYTI
+807 RTNSYYVI
-815 PLFEPIYAA
+815 PLFEPIYAG
-824 LQNDS
+824 LQNNA
-829 GSGGDISFKRN
+829 GSGGDISFRRN
-840 AYEILGEYGY
+840 AYDILGEYGY
-850 EKGMVAYL
+850 ENGMVAYL
-858 SDQYANDKEALAAI
+858 SNQHANDQAALNAI
-872 MPEFDGN
+872 MPEYGGN

-886 MFNRRIAKVSELKP
+886 MFDRRIGKIGQLNPTAVAADFSE
-900 TSVASD
+900 
-906 FTAIQTKMDEAIAK
+906 IQSKMDQAIAD
-920 DLQQLKVN
+920 DLAQLKTN
-928 ANNNVLLSTGVNA
+928 IAAGSEYLSTRVSA
-941 VRELKNQIFQAYL
+941 VRNLKTSIYQAYL
-954 KDTNEFRTSIYSQPK
+954 AATDEFRTSIYQEVQ
-969 ARELYVTDGAETST
+969 ARDLYVTNGAETST
-983 DGQGTETNPYQSL
+983 EGQGTETNPYQSL
-996 SYALSQAKDGDT
+996 SYAISQAKDGDT

-1246 LGNLSDQGKVIVPA
+1246 LGNLSGQGKVIVPA

-1419 GLELVILP
+1419 GLELV
-1427 TKTDYRPAE
+1427 
-1436 TVDLAG
+1436 
-1442 LQVKLVDNQ
+1442 
-1451 GLSKTI
+1451 
-1457 TPDQFNEYGVEVV
+1457 
-1470 SVTLT
+1470 
-1475 PQVTR
+1475 
-1480 LQVRKDT
+1480 
-1487 YEVAIP
+1487 
-1493 IQVIPWKADVYAVTV
+1493 
-1508 GEKHVYETD
+1508 
-1517 DDLSV
+1517 
-1522 VGNALLA
+1522 
-1529 KVQVDA
+1529 
-1535 QAGPI
+1535 
-1540 DKRLEGTLPTT
+1540 
-1551 HGEHTLPVL
+1551 
-1560 VRFDDGSQKRV
+1560 
-1571 EVTVLVVPASLQ
+1571 
-1583 VQLRFKE
+1583 
-1590 GERVVKEESLTLPAG
+1590 
-1605 SSVTDLAARLPRPAL
+1605 
-1620 GHYEISSSF
+1620 
-1629 DQTQLNNIQISK
+1629 
-1641 TIEIPLKLVTPTFDK
+1641 
-1656 TAVTGLELVTPPTKI
+1656 
-1671 VYLPAETVDL
+1671 
-1681 AGLQVKLVDNQGLSK
+1681 
-1696 TITPDEF
+1696 
-1703 NEYGVEVVPVTLTP
+1703 
-1717 QVIGLQVRKDNRELI
+1717 
-1732 IPIQVSPWKADVYAV
+1732 
-1747 TVGEKH
+1747 
-1753 VYETDDNLTAV
+1753 
-1764 ETAVLAKVQVDA
+1764 
-1776 QAGSVE
+1776 
-1782 KSFVN
+1782 
-1787 PLPTTLGEHSVPV
+1787 
-1800 LVRFDDGSQKRVAV
+1800 
-1814 AVEVVPANLQINLR
+1814 
-1828 FKEGG
+1828 
-1833 RLVKEESLTLPVGS
+1833 
-1847 SVTDL
+1847 
-1852 AARLPQPARGH
+1852 
-1863 YEIASGFDQTQ
+1863 
-1874 LSNLQ
+1874 
-1879 TSQTIDIPL
+1879 
-1888 ELVTPALP
+1888 
-1896 VTVFDKNS
+1896 
-1904 ITAFELVTPPTKTDY
+1904 TPPTKTDY

-1924 VDLAGLQ
+1924 VDLSGLQ

-1961 TPQVTGLQVRKDN
+1961 TPQVTSLQVRKDN
-1974 RELTIPVRVIPW
+1974 HELTIPIRVIPW

-1995 EEKHVYETDDNLTAV
+1995 GEKHVYETDDNLTAV

-2042 SVPVLVRFDDGSQ
+2042 NVPVLVRFDDGSQ
-2055 KRVFVQVV
+2055 KRVSIQVV
-2063 VQHTT
+2063 VQQTAH
-2068 NGEGVQHELPV
+2068 GEGVTHELPIGVLSKSDRYQAQVIGTAQVLPTGTSEATKAEILKQISLPTEAGQVDFEVVGSLPQSSGDYSITVRVVYDDRSQEEVAVPLHILFVENGKGVTHELPV

-2136 GDYSITVRVVYD
+2136 GDYSITVRVIYD
-2148 DRSQEEVAV
+2148 DRSQDEIVV
-2157 PLHILFVE
+2157 PLHIFKME
-2165 TGKGVTHELPVGV
+2165 NGKGVTHELP
-2178 LPKSD
+2178 
-2183 LYQAQVTGSA
+2183 
-2193 QVLPTSTSES
+2193 
-2203 TTAEILKQISLPTEV
+2203 I
-2218 GQVDFEVVGSLPQSS
+2218 
-2233 GDYSI
+2233 
-2238 TVRVVYDDRSQ
+2238 
-2249 EEVAVPLHILF
+2249 
-2260 VETGKGVQHELPV
+2260 
-2273 GLLPKS
+2273 
-2279 DLYQAQVTGSAQV
+2279 
-2292 LPTST
+2292 
-2297 SESTTAEI
+2297 
-2305 LKQISLPTEVGQVD
+2305 
-2319 FEVVGSLPQSSGD
+2319 
-2332 YSITVRVVYDDRS
+2332 
-2345 QEEVAVPLH
+2345 
-2354 ILFVE
+2354 
-2359 TGKGVTHE
+2359 
-2367 LPVGVLPKSDR
+2367 GVLPKSDR

-2390 PASSSDDA
+2390 PASSSDGA

-2418 VVTSIPQSSG
+2418 VVTPIPQSSG

-2477 PQVTSE
+2477 PQVTGE

-2488 TSSTEEIKA
+2488 ASSSDDATA

-2567 PSLEVALEKGVGE
+2567 PPLETTKGDGVTHELPVGVLPPLETTKGDGVTHELPIGVLPSLEVALEKGLGE
-2580 NSPKPVAKEMAV
+2580 NSPKPAAKEMAV
-2592 SVSVVGQQKFAK
+2592 SVSVEGQQKFAK

-2629 FWMSGKKPHQVE
+2629 FWMPGKKPHQVE
-2641 EK
+2641 KK

>member
-1 MNLHFLQKKHH
+1 MNLHFLQKKQH

-42 EARQTPVSSQQT
+42 EASQTLVSSQQT

-106 EVVFQDISAPQA
+106 EVVSQDISAPQA
-118 ALPAEAGQEQTV
+118 ALSAEAGQEQTA

-161 TAQEPTGSTD
+161 TAQEPAGSTD
-171 EVTQPF
+171 EVTQPV

-202 AAQELARL
+202 AAQELAKL

-330 VVQTNLDSI
+330 AVQTNLDSI

-375 QFGNFSAKD
+375 QFGNLAAKD
-384 LILYHPEVFGN
+384 LILYYPEVFGSQADVLN
-395 SSEPLTNLLAIGDL
+395 NLISIGTQT
-409 AYADLE
+409 YADLE
-415 LRNNL
+415 LKNNL
-420 VTYQRKLSSIT
+420 TTYQKKIAPIT
-431 NHADAIQFI
+431 KQADLVQFI
-440 ESQVPRWTGQEDV
+440 ESQVPRWTGEQDI
-453 SAWFKDT
+453 SAWFRET
-460 SKAYIVEASSPHGQT
+460 SKAYIVESTSPHSET
-475 KLYTTLRD
+475 ALYSKLRNSTRLK
-483 SQRWQNHILPLL
+483 NHLLPLL

-517 TYLAEKNDSNRAALK
+517 TYLAAKTDSNRAALK

-1246 LGNLSDQGKVIVPA
+1246 LGNLSGQGKVIVPA

-1298 GFADT
+1298 SFADT

-1641 TIEIPLKLVTPTFDK
+1641 TIEIPLELVTPVKVFDK
-1656 TAVTGLELVTPPTKI
+1656 AAITALELVTPPTKTD
-1671 VYLPAETVDL
+1671 YRPAETVDL
-1681 AGLQVKLVDNQGLSK
+1681 SGLQVRLVDNQGLSK
-1696 TITPDEF
+1696 TITPDQF
-1703 NEYGVEVVPVTLTP
+1703 GEYGVELVPVTLTP
-1717 QVIGLQVRKDNRELI
+1717 QVTRLQVRKDTHEVA
-1732 IPIQVSPWKADVYAV
+1732 IPIQVIPWKADVYAV

-1753 VYETDDNLTAV
+1753 VYETDDNLPTV
-1764 ETAVLAKVQVDA
+1764 ETALLAKVQVDA
-1776 QAGSVE
+1776 QAGPVE
-1782 KSFVN
+1782 KRLVN

-1800 LVRFDDGSQKRVAV
+1800 LVKYDDGSQKRVEV

-1828 FKEGG
+1828 FKEGE
-1833 RLVKEESLTLPVGS
+1833 RLVKEESVTLQAGS

-1852 AARLPQPARGH
+1852 ENRLPRPALGH
-1863 YEIASGFDQTQ
+1863 YEISSSFDQTQ
-1874 LSNLQ
+1874 LNNIQ
-1879 TSQTIDIPL
+1879 TSKTIEIPL
-1888 ELVTPALP
+1888 ELVTP
-1896 VTVFDKNS
+1896 VKVFDKTA
-1904 ITAFELVTPPTKTDY
+1904 ITALELVTPPTKTDY

-1924 VDLAGLQ
+1924 VDLSGLQ

-1952 GVEVVPVTL
+1952 GVELVPVNL
-1961 TPQVTGLQVRKDN
+1961 IPQVTSLQVRKDN
-1974 RELTIPVRVIPW
+1974 HELTIPIRVIPW
-1986 KADVYAVTV
+1986 KANVYSVHV
-1995 EEKHVYETDDNLTAV
+1995 GDKHVYETDDDLSVVGNAL
-2010 ETAILAK
+2010 LAK
-2017 VQVDAQAGSVEKS
+2017 VQVDAQAGPVEKRL
-2030 FVNPLPTTLGEH
+2030 VNPLPTTLGEH
-2042 SVPVLVRFDDGSQ
+2042 SVPVLVKYDDGSQ
-2055 KRVFVQVV
+2055 KRVSIQVV
-2063 VQHTT
+2063 VQQTAH
-2068 NGEGVQHELPV
+2068 GE
-2079 GVLPKSDLYQAQVTG
+2079 
-2094 SAQVLPTSTSEA
+2094 
-2106 TTAEI
+2106 
-2111 LKQISLPT
+2111 
-2119 EVGQVD
+2119 
-2125 FEVVGSLPQSS
+2125 
-2136 GDYSITVRVVYD
+2136 
-2148 DRSQEEVAV
+2148 
-2157 PLHILFVE
+2157 
-2165 TGKGVTHELPVGV
+2165 GVTHELP
-2178 LPKSD
+2178 
-2183 LYQAQVTGSA
+2183 
-2193 QVLPTSTSES
+2193 
-2203 TTAEILKQISLPTEV
+2203 I
-2218 GQVDFEVVGSLPQSS
+2218 
-2233 GDYSI
+2233 
-2238 TVRVVYDDRSQ
+2238 
-2249 EEVAVPLHILF
+2249 
-2260 VETGKGVQHELPV
+2260 
-2273 GLLPKS
+2273 
-2279 DLYQAQVTGSAQV
+2279 
-2292 LPTST
+2292 
-2297 SESTTAEI
+2297 
-2305 LKQISLPTEVGQVD
+2305 
-2319 FEVVGSLPQSSGD
+2319 
-2332 YSITVRVVYDDRS
+2332 
-2345 QEEVAVPLH
+2345 
-2354 ILFVE
+2354 
-2359 TGKGVTHE
+2359 
-2367 LPVGVLPKSDR
+2367 GVLPKSDR

-2398 TAEIVKQISLPAE
+2398 TAEIVKQISLPTE
-2411 AGQFDVV
+2411 VGQFDVV
-2418 VVTSIPQSSG
+2418 VVTPIPQSSG
-2428 DYSMIVR
+2428 DYPITVR
-2435 VVYDDRSQDEIVV
+2435 VIYDDRSQDEIVV

-2477 PQVTSE
+2477 PQITSE

-2488 TSSTEEIKA
+2488 NSSTEEIKA
-2497 EIVKQISLPT
+2497 EIVKQISPPT

-2567 PSLEVALEKGVGE
+2567 PPLETTKDDGVTPELPIGVLPSLEVALEKGLGE

>member
-1 MNLHFLQKKHH
+1 MNLHFLQKKQH

-42 EARQTPVSSQQT
+42 EASQTLVSSQQT

-106 EVVFQDISAPQA
+106 EVVSQDISAPQA
-118 ALPAEAGQEQTV
+118 ALPTEAGQEQTA

-161 TAQEPTGSTD
+161 TAQEPAGSTD
-171 EVTQPF
+171 EVTQPV
-177 QPTETATVE
+177 QPTETAAVE
-186 EVVQPVLRSAR
+186 EVVQPVRRSAR

-202 AAQELARL
+202 AAQELAKL

-232 VFADGTSQVEAV
+232 VFADGTSQIEEANA
-244 TTANTPTVKNSQN
+244 ANLPRIKNGQN
-257 IADLVTAVSSDL
+257 ISELVSAVSPEL
-269 KAVTY
+269 KAVDY
-274 ESLYD
+274 ESLYEH
-279 GLNHTERFL
+279 LNHSERPL
-288 DGFAIAQELKREKN
+288 EKILLEQALKKEN
-302 GQEPTAEELANRK
+302 GGKALTDEEMSQRK

-330 VVQTNLDSI
+330 AVQTNLDSI

-353 TIKANKEKILL
+353 TIKVNKEKILL

-969 ARELYVTDGAETST
+969 ARELYVIDGAETST

-1008 IKLVSDVQHRQETPF
+1008 IKLVSDIIHRDGQNF
-1023 LINKAVTIDGQG
+1023 SKNFVIDKAVTIDGRG
-1035 HRLTFRGP
+1035 NKLNLRGLNLLTTK
-1043 NVELGNDV
+1043 DV
-1051 TFANMTL
+1051 TLTNL
-1058 NMIVDASQQA
+1058 KLEMIPDGGQQPK
-1068 TIYANGYHLTFDR
+1068 IYADGNHLTFNN
-1081 VSTTISQAQS
+1081 VSTTISQAQTD
-1091 NLRPSLVAGSRT
+1091 LRPILIAGSPT
-1103 GDPAGSHGQITITNG
+1103 DNPSGSHARISIIGG

-1123 FNTIYAGNADST
+1123 FHQIFAGNAQGASLIPVDIVIDSEFAMVDQGIDLGGVDGNQT
-1135 SSIPVTISI
+1135 LDRVTLESNSSNIKKVVATNSSDNQVSLKATRIYGLDLVEVQELALQDQANITLSNRVSSISTRLEVEKGS
-1144 LSDFVSADNG
+1144 LLNLDMDQNLQVG
-1154 IILSGANGALV
+1154 ELSG
-1165 EGPVAV
+1165 
-1171 ISKSSSLKSI
+1171 
-1181 DGSASLDNTVTIDTA
+1181 DG
-1196 RVYGLNLQNIQSLS
+1196 
-1210 LVNRA
+1210 
-1215 DVTLSEQVSEISTGV
+1215 
-1230 ELASG
+1230 
-1235 TQLIIANAPVT
+1235 QLIIPASS
-1246 LGNLSDQGKVIVPA
+1246 NLQ
-1260 TASLAV
+1260 V
-1266 TGSIE
+1266 TGDIQGS
-1271 GTVEVLVR
+1271 VQVLVR
-1279 GFEYN
+1279 GFEQDLTKNIDKEYVRVEGL
-1284 LSPHVDKVFVTAEG
+1284 LSPTA
-1298 GFADT
+1298 
-1303 VRIALENQSDRFSL
+1303 RITLEKGYNRFDL
-1317 SNEGISYRLTEPTQ
+1317 VQDGVAYRLIEPTQ
-1331 TPKDI
+1331 TPQDI

-1356 PAGSSVTDLGDRL
+1356 PVGSSVTDLGDRL

-1457 TPDQFNEYGVEVV
+1457 IPDQFGEYGVELVP
-1470 SVTLT
+1470 VTLT
-1475 PQVTR
+1475 PQVTS

-1487 YEVAIP
+1487 HELAIP

-1535 QAGPI
+1535 QAGP
-1540 DKRLEGTLPTT
+1540 
-1551 HGEHTLPVL
+1551 
-1560 VRFDDGSQKRV
+1560 
-1571 EVTVLVVPASLQ
+1571 
-1583 VQLRFKE
+1583 
-1590 GERVVKEESLTLPAG
+1590 
-1605 SSVTDLAARLPRPAL
+1605 
-1620 GHYEISSSF
+1620 
-1629 DQTQLNNIQISK
+1629 
-1641 TIEIPLKLVTPTFDK
+1641 
-1656 TAVTGLELVTPPTKI
+1656 
-1671 VYLPAETVDL
+1671 
-1681 AGLQVKLVDNQGLSK
+1681 
-1696 TITPDEF
+1696 
-1703 NEYGVEVVPVTLTP
+1703 
-1717 QVIGLQVRKDNRELI
+1717 
-1732 IPIQVSPWKADVYAV
+1732 
-1747 TVGEKH
+1747 
-1753 VYETDDNLTAV
+1753 
-1764 ETAVLAKVQVDA
+1764 
-1776 QAGSVE
+1776 VE
-1782 KSFVN
+1782 KGLVN

-1800 LVRFDDGSQKRVAV
+1800 LVRFDDGSQKRVEV
-1814 AVEVVPANLQINLR
+1814 TVQVVPASLQIHLR
-1828 FKEGG
+1828 FKEGE

-1852 AARLPQPARGH
+1852 AARLPRPVLGH
-1863 YEIASGFDQTQ
+1863 YVIASRFDRSQ
-1874 LSNLQ
+1874 LDNLQ
-1879 TSQTIDIPL
+1879 TSKTVDIPL
-1888 ELVTPALP
+1888 DLVTPTFDKTA
-1896 VTVFDKNS
+1896 VTVL
-1904 ITAFELVTPPTKTDY
+1904 ELVTPPTKTDY

-1952 GVEVVPVTL
+1952 GVELVPVTL
-1961 TPQVTGLQVRKDN
+1961 IPQVTGLQVRKDTH
-1974 RELTIPVRVIPW
+1974 EVTIPIQVIPW
-1986 KADVYAVTV
+1986 KADVYSVHVGDKHVYETDDDLSVVGNALLAKVQVDVQAGSVEKSFVNPLPTTLGEHNVPVLVRFDDGSQKRVEVAVEVVPANLQINLRFKEGERLVKEESVTLQAGSSVTDLANRLPQPDLGHYVIASSFDQTQLNNIQTSKTIEIPLELVTPVKVFDKTAVTGLELVILPTKTDYRPAETVDLSGLQVKLVDNQGLSKTITPDQFGEYGVELVPVTLTPQVTSLQVRKDTHEVAIPIQVIPWKADIYAVTV
-1995 EEKHVYETDDNLTAV
+1995 GEKHVYETDDNLLTV
-2010 ETAILAK
+2010 ETALLAK
-2017 VQVDAQAGSVEKS
+2017 VQVDAQAGPVEKGL
-2030 FVNPLPTTLGEH
+2030 VNPLPTTLGEH

-2055 KRVFVQVV
+2055 KRVSIQVV
-2063 VQHTT
+2063 VQQTAH
-2068 NGEGVQHELPV
+2068 GE
-2079 GVLPKSDLYQAQVTG
+2079 
-2094 SAQVLPTSTSEA
+2094 
-2106 TTAEI
+2106 
-2111 LKQISLPT
+2111 
-2119 EVGQVD
+2119 
-2125 FEVVGSLPQSS
+2125 
-2136 GDYSITVRVVYD
+2136 
-2148 DRSQEEVAV
+2148 
-2157 PLHILFVE
+2157 
-2165 TGKGVTHELPVGV
+2165 GVTHELP
-2178 LPKSD
+2178 
-2183 LYQAQVTGSA
+2183 
-2193 QVLPTSTSES
+2193 
-2203 TTAEILKQISLPTEV
+2203 I
-2218 GQVDFEVVGSLPQSS
+2218 
-2233 GDYSI
+2233 
-2238 TVRVVYDDRSQ
+2238 
-2249 EEVAVPLHILF
+2249 
-2260 VETGKGVQHELPV
+2260 
-2273 GLLPKS
+2273 
-2279 DLYQAQVTGSAQV
+2279 
-2292 LPTST
+2292 
-2297 SESTTAEI
+2297 
-2305 LKQISLPTEVGQVD
+2305 
-2319 FEVVGSLPQSSGD
+2319 
-2332 YSITVRVVYDDRS
+2332 
-2345 QEEVAVPLH
+2345 
-2354 ILFVE
+2354 
-2359 TGKGVTHE
+2359 
-2367 LPVGVLPKSDR
+2367 GVLPKSDR

-2390 PASSSDDA
+2390 PTSS
-2398 TAEIVKQISLPAE
+2398 TEEIKAEIVKQISLPTE
-2411 AGQFDVV
+2411 AGQVV
-2418 VVTSIPQSSG
+2418 YELVSNLPQTNG
-2428 DYSMIVR
+2428 DYPITVR
-2435 VVYDDRSQDEIVV
+2435 VIYDDLSQEELEV
-2448 PLHIFKMENGKGVT
+2448 PLHILTIKNGEVVK
-2462 HELPIG
+2462 HSLPEG

-2567 PSLEVALEKGVGE
+2567 PKSDRYQPQVTSEARVLPNSSTEEIKAEIVKQISLPTEAGQVVYELVSNLPQTNGDYPITVRVIYDDRSQDEIVVPLHIFKMENGKGVTDELPIGVLPKSDRYQPQITSEARVLPNSSTEEIKAEIVKQISLPTEAGQVVYELVSNLPQTNGDYPITVRVIYDDRSQDEIVVPLHIFKMENGKGVTHELPIGVLPSLEVALEKGLGE
-2580 NSPKPVAKEMAV
+2580 NSPKPAAKETTV

-2629 FWMSGKKPHQVE
+2629 FWMLGKKPHQVE

>member
-42 EARQTPVSSQQT
+42 EASQTPVSSQQT

-90 PAQESQLVE
+90 TAQESQLVE

-106 EVVFQDISAPQA
+106 EVVSQDISAPQA
-118 ALPAEAGQEQTV
+118 ALSAEAGQEQTV
-130 EEQSNTAG
+130 EEQSNTAD

-153 QVEPKSIQ
+153 QVESKSIQ
-161 TAQEPTGSTD
+161 TAQELAGSTD
-171 EVTQPF
+171 EVTQPV
-177 QPTETATVE
+177 QPTETAAVE

-202 AAQELARL
+202 AAQELAKL

-232 VFADGTSQVEAV
+232 VFADGTSQIEEANA
-244 TTANTPTVKNSQN
+244 ANLPRIKNGQN
-257 IADLVTAVSSDL
+257 ISELVSAVSPEL
-269 KAVTY
+269 KAVDY
-274 ESLYD
+274 ESLYEH
-279 GLNHTERFL
+279 LNHSERPL
-288 DGFAIAQELKREKN
+288 EKILLEQALKKEN
-302 GQEPTAEELANRK
+302 GGKALTDEEMSQRK
-315 RQVYMDQLDM
+315 RQVYMNQLDM

-330 VVQTNLDSI
+330 AVQTNLDSI

-353 TIKANKEKILL
+353 TIKVNKEKILL

-756 PANNGGGKTTE
+756 PANNGGGKMTE

-900 TSVASD
+900 TSVVSD

-941 VRELKNQIFQAYL
+941 VRELKNQIFQDYL
-954 KDTNEFRTSIYSQPK
+954 AMTDEFRMSIYKDSQTNQIF
-969 ARELYVTDGAETST
+969 YVSNGPENSKEGD
-983 DGQGTETNPYQSL
+983 GTEANPYHSL
-996 SYALSQAKDGDT
+996 SYALQQASDGDV
-1008 IKLVSDVQHRQETPF
+1008 IKLVENIQYRQDQPF
-1023 LINKAVTIDGQG
+1023 VIDKAVTIDGQSHSLSFWG
-1035 HRLTFRGP
+1035 ADL
-1043 NVELGNDV
+1043 ELQDDV
-1051 TFANMTL
+1051 IFTNMNL
-1058 NMIVDASQQA
+1058 RMIPDGSKQP
-1068 TIYANGYHLTFDR
+1068 TIYLSGYKATFDT
-1081 VSTTISQAQS
+1081 VSTTVSQAQDS
-1091 NLRPSLVAGSRT
+1091 LRPTIVAGART
-1103 GDPAGSHGQITITNG
+1103 GDSSGSHAQLLVVNG
-1118 SSDTR
+1118 DSNTR
-1123 FNTIYAGNADST
+1123 FRQIFAGNADSS
-1135 SSIPVTISI
+1135 SSIPVTITI
-1144 LSDFVSADNG
+1144 DAEFAGVDEGIDFGGQHDNVTYG
-1154 IILSGANGALV
+1154 RV
-1165 EGPVAV
+1165 ELISRSTKVKEVVATN
-1171 ISKSSSLKSI
+1171 SM
-1181 DGSASLDNTVTIDTA
+1181 DNQVTIKA
-1196 RVYGLNLQNIQSLS
+1196 VRLYGAHLTDIQDLH
-1210 LVNRA
+1210 LAENA
-1215 DVTLSEQVSEISTGV
+1215 DVTLSSQVDSIVGQVNIESGSKLQLDAGAVLQVGGLSGEGILSLLADNVLTVTGDLTGTVQIEIRDFEQNLSKQVGKILVTIEGLTEQADAVRLVNAYGQYALVEENGHYRLASQDQQPQTHTLTLRFIQAGQVLKSEQVQVVDG
-1230 ELASG
+1230 
-1235 TQLIIANAPVT
+1235 Q
-1246 LGNLSDQGKVIVPA
+1246 
-1260 TASLAV
+1260 SLAN
-1266 TGSIE
+1266 
-1271 GTVEVLVR
+1271 VEA
-1279 GFEYN
+1279 Y
-1284 LSPHVDKVFVTAEG
+1284 
-1298 GFADT
+1298 
-1303 VRIALENQSDRFSL
+1303 
-1317 SNEGISYRLTEPTQ
+1317 
-1331 TPKDI
+1331 
-1336 QVQLRFKDGER
+1336 
-1347 VVKEESLTL
+1347 
-1356 PAGSSVTDLGDRL
+1356 L
-1369 PQLDLGHYEISSSFD
+1369 PQAATGTY
-1384 QTQLN
+1384 QL
-1389 NLQTS
+1389 
-1394 QIIDI
+1394 
-1399 PLELITPALPVKVF
+1399 A
-1413 DKTAVT
+1413 
-1419 GLELVILP
+1419 
-1427 TKTDYRPAE
+1427 
-1436 TVDLAG
+1436 
-1442 LQVKLVDNQ
+1442 
-1451 GLSKTI
+1451 
-1457 TPDQFNEYGVEVV
+1457 
-1470 SVTLT
+1470 
-1475 PQVTR
+1475 
-1480 LQVRKDT
+1480 
-1487 YEVAIP
+1487 
-1493 IQVIPWKADVYAVTV
+1493 
-1508 GEKHVYETD
+1508 
-1517 DDLSV
+1517 
-1522 VGNALLA
+1522 
-1529 KVQVDA
+1529 
-1535 QAGPI
+1535 
-1540 DKRLEGTLPTT
+1540 
-1551 HGEHTLPVL
+1551 
-1560 VRFDDGSQKRV
+1560 
-1571 EVTVLVVPASLQ
+1571 
-1583 VQLRFKE
+1583 
-1590 GERVVKEESLTLPAG
+1590 
-1605 SSVTDLAARLPRPAL
+1605 
-1620 GHYEISSSF
+1620 
-1629 DQTQLNNIQISK
+1629 
-1641 TIEIPLKLVTPTFDK
+1641 PTFDPS
-1656 TAVTGLELVTPPTKI
+1656 VLTGI
-1671 VYLPAETVDL
+1671 SA
-1681 AGLQVKLVDNQGLSK
+1681 
-1696 TITPDEF
+1696 
-1703 NEYGVEVVPVTLTP
+1703 
-1717 QVIGLQVRKDNRELI
+1717 
-1732 IPIQVSPWKADVYAV
+1732 
-1747 TVGEKH
+1747 
-1753 VYETDDNLTAV
+1753 
-1764 ETAVLAKVQVDA
+1764 
-1776 QAGSVE
+1776 
-1782 KSFVN
+1782 
-1787 PLPTTLGEHSVPV
+1787 
-1800 LVRFDDGSQKRVAV
+1800 
-1814 AVEVVPANLQINLR
+1814 
-1828 FKEGG
+1828 
-1833 RLVKEESLTLPVGS
+1833 
-1847 SVTDL
+1847 
-1852 AARLPQPARGH
+1852 
-1863 YEIASGFDQTQ
+1863 
-1874 LSNLQ
+1874 
-1879 TSQTIDIPL
+1879 SQTIDIPVV
-1888 ELVTPALP
+1888 LVIPATPILS
-1896 VTVFDKNS
+1896 FDKTS
-1904 ITAFELVTPPTKTDY
+1904 IQEMTLVQGLDKSRY
-1919 RPAET
+1919 QEGEIL
-1924 VDLAGLQ
+1924 DLTR
-1931 VKLVDNQGLSKTI
+1931 VRVRLVDHQGIALVIDATRF
-1944 TPDQFGEY
+1944 TEY
-1952 GVEVVPVTL
+1952 GVSANPVGTPLLSSHQALTL
-1961 TPQVTGLQVRKDN
+1961 TLGNHVLSLPIQVQAQLPSKANRFQPLVSGEVIVWPSDSNQTQKSQVLQ
-1974 RELTIPVRVIPW
+1974 
-1986 KADVYAVTV
+1986 
-1995 EEKHVYETDDNLTAV
+1995 
-2010 ETAILAK
+2010 AIRLPNE
-2017 VQVDAQAGSVEKS
+2017 AGSVNLE
-2030 FVNPLPTTLGEH
+2030 V
-2042 SVPVLVRFDDGSQ
+2042 
-2055 KRVFVQVV
+2055 
-2063 VQHTT
+2063 
-2068 NGEGVQHELPV
+2068 V
-2079 GVLPKSDLYQAQVTG
+2079 GVLP
-2094 SAQVLPTSTSEA
+2094 
-2106 TTAEI
+2106 TA
-2111 LKQISLPT
+2111 
-2119 EVGQVD
+2119 
-2125 FEVVGSLPQSS
+2125 S
-2136 GDYSITVRVVYD
+2136 GDYSVTIRVTYD
-2148 DRSQEEVAV
+2148 DQSQEEVVV
-2157 PLHILFVE
+2157 PLHILSID
-2165 TGKGVTHELPVGV
+2165 KG
-2178 LPKSD
+2178 S
-2183 LYQAQVTGSA
+2183 
-2193 QVLPTSTSES
+2193 
-2203 TTAEILKQISLPTEV
+2203 
-2218 GQVDFEVVGSLPQSS
+2218 
-2233 GDYSI
+2233 
-2238 TVRVVYDDRSQ
+2238 
-2249 EEVAVPLHILF
+2249 
-2260 VETGKGVQHELPV
+2260 
-2273 GLLPKS
+2273 
-2279 DLYQAQVTGSAQV
+2279 
-2292 LPTST
+2292 
-2297 SESTTAEI
+2297 
-2305 LKQISLPTEVGQVD
+2305 
-2319 FEVVGSLPQSSGD
+2319 
-2332 YSITVRVVYDDRS
+2332 
-2345 QEEVAVPLH
+2345 
-2354 ILFVE
+2354 
-2359 TGKGVTHE
+2359 
-2367 LPVGVLPKSDR
+2367 
-2378 YQPQV
+2378 
-2383 TGEARVL
+2383 
-2390 PASSSDDA
+2390 
-2398 TAEIVKQISLPAE
+2398 
-2411 AGQFDVV
+2411 
-2418 VVTSIPQSSG
+2418 
-2428 DYSMIVR
+2428 
-2435 VVYDDRSQDEIVV
+2435 
-2448 PLHIFKMENGKGVT
+2448 GVT

-2497 EIVKQISLPT
+2497 EIVKQINLPT

-2552 ENGKGVTHELPVGVL
+2552 ENGKGVTHELPIGVL
-2567 PSLEVALEKGVGE
+2567 PKSDRYQPQVTGEARILPASSSDDATAEIVKQISLPAEAGQVVYELVSNLPQTNGDYPITVRVIYDDRSQDEIVVPFHIFKMENGKGVTHE
-2580 NSPKPVAKEMAV
+2580 
-2592 SVSVVGQQKFAK
+2592 
-2604 GQLPKTGD
+2604 LPI
-2612 RNNLL
+2612 
-2617 LVGVM
+2617 GV
-2622 LAIFNLI
+2622 
-2629 FWMSGKKPHQVE
+2629 
-2641 EK
+2641 

>member
-1 MNLHFLQKKHH
+1 M
-12 FGIRKFS
+12 
-19 IGVVSVALA
+19 
-28 ISFSVA
+28 
-34 GGQVAAAQ
+34 
-42 EARQTPVSSQQT
+42 
-54 SQAVTDQANQL
+54 
-65 QETNEV
+65 
-71 TVQIPETVG
+71 
-80 SSLNQATQEN
+80 
-90 PAQESQLVE
+90 
-99 VEPAIQK
+99 
-106 EVVFQDISAPQA
+106 
-118 ALPAEAGQEQTV
+118 
-130 EEQSNTAG
+130 
-138 DESTLTVENSHQIIE
+138 
-153 QVEPKSIQ
+153 
-161 TAQEPTGSTD
+161 
-171 EVTQPF
+171 
-177 QPTETATVE
+177 
-186 EVVQPVLRSAR
+186 
-197 RARSV
+197 
-202 AAQELARL
+202 
-210 PLDANG
+210 
-216 KLVTSL
+216 
-222 TNQSAVKLQT
+222 
-232 VFADGTSQVEAV
+232 
-244 TTANTPTVKNSQN
+244 
-257 IADLVTAVSSDL
+257 
-269 KAVTY
+269 KAVDY
-274 ESLYD
+274 ESLYEH
-279 GLNHTERFL
+279 LNHSERPL
-288 DGFAIAQELKREKN
+288 EKILLEQALKKEN
-302 GQEPTAEELANRK
+302 GGKALTDEEMSQRK

-330 VVQTNLDSI
+330 AVQTNLDSI

-353 TIKANKEKILL
+353 TIKVNKEKILL

-969 ARELYVTDGAETST
+969 ARELYVIDGAETST

-1008 IKLVSDVQHRQETPF
+1008 IKLVSDIIHRDGQNF
-1023 LINKAVTIDGQG
+1023 SKNFVIDKAVTIDGRG
-1035 HRLTFRGP
+1035 NKLNLRGLNLLTTK
-1043 NVELGNDV
+1043 DV
-1051 TFANMTL
+1051 TLTNL
-1058 NMIVDASQQA
+1058 KLEMIPDGGQQPK
-1068 TIYANGYHLTFDR
+1068 IYADGNHLTFNN
-1081 VSTTISQAQS
+1081 VSTTISQAQTD
-1091 NLRPSLVAGSRT
+1091 LRPILIAGSPT
-1103 GDPAGSHGQITITNG
+1103 DNPSGSHARISIIGG

-1123 FNTIYAGNADST
+1123 FHQIFAGNAQGASLIPVDIVIDSEFAMVDQGIDLGGVDGNQT
-1135 SSIPVTISI
+1135 LDRVTLESNSSNIKKVVATNSSDNQVSLKATRIYGLDLVEVQELALQDQANITLSNRVSSISTRLEVEKGS
-1144 LSDFVSADNG
+1144 LLNLDMDQNLQVG
-1154 IILSGANGALV
+1154 ELSG
-1165 EGPVAV
+1165 
-1171 ISKSSSLKSI
+1171 
-1181 DGSASLDNTVTIDTA
+1181 DG
-1196 RVYGLNLQNIQSLS
+1196 
-1210 LVNRA
+1210 
-1215 DVTLSEQVSEISTGV
+1215 
-1230 ELASG
+1230 
-1235 TQLIIANAPVT
+1235 QLIIPASS
-1246 LGNLSDQGKVIVPA
+1246 NLQ
-1260 TASLAV
+1260 V
-1266 TGSIE
+1266 TGDIQGS
-1271 GTVEVLVR
+1271 VQVLVR
-1279 GFEYN
+1279 GFEQDLTKNIDKEYVRVEGL
-1284 LSPHVDKVFVTAEG
+1284 LSPTA
-1298 GFADT
+1298 
-1303 VRIALENQSDRFSL
+1303 RITLEKGYNRFDL
-1317 SNEGISYRLTEPTQ
+1317 VQDGVAYRLIEPTQ
-1331 TPKDI
+1331 TPQDI

-1356 PAGSSVTDLGDRL
+1356 PVGSSVTDLGDRL

-1457 TPDQFNEYGVEVV
+1457 IPDQFGEYGVELVP
-1470 SVTLT
+1470 VTLT
-1475 PQVTR
+1475 PQVTS

-1487 YEVAIP
+1487 HELAIP

-1535 QAGPI
+1535 QAGP
-1540 DKRLEGTLPTT
+1540 
-1551 HGEHTLPVL
+1551 
-1560 VRFDDGSQKRV
+1560 
-1571 EVTVLVVPASLQ
+1571 
-1583 VQLRFKE
+1583 
-1590 GERVVKEESLTLPAG
+1590 
-1605 SSVTDLAARLPRPAL
+1605 
-1620 GHYEISSSF
+1620 
-1629 DQTQLNNIQISK
+1629 
-1641 TIEIPLKLVTPTFDK
+1641 
-1656 TAVTGLELVTPPTKI
+1656 
-1671 VYLPAETVDL
+1671 
-1681 AGLQVKLVDNQGLSK
+1681 
-1696 TITPDEF
+1696 
-1703 NEYGVEVVPVTLTP
+1703 
-1717 QVIGLQVRKDNRELI
+1717 
-1732 IPIQVSPWKADVYAV
+1732 
-1747 TVGEKH
+1747 
-1753 VYETDDNLTAV
+1753 
-1764 ETAVLAKVQVDA
+1764 
-1776 QAGSVE
+1776 VE
-1782 KSFVN
+1782 KGLVN

-1800 LVRFDDGSQKRVAV
+1800 LVRFDDGSQKRVEV
-1814 AVEVVPANLQINLR
+1814 TVQVVPASLQIHLR
-1828 FKEGG
+1828 FKEGE

-1852 AARLPQPARGH
+1852 AARLPRPVLGH
-1863 YEIASGFDQTQ
+1863 YVIASRFDRSQ
-1874 LSNLQ
+1874 LDNLQ
-1879 TSQTIDIPL
+1879 TSKTVDIPL
-1888 ELVTPALP
+1888 DLVTPTFDKTA
-1896 VTVFDKNS
+1896 VTVL
-1904 ITAFELVTPPTKTDY
+1904 ELVTPPTKTDY

-1952 GVEVVPVTL
+1952 GVELVPVTL
-1961 TPQVTGLQVRKDN
+1961 IPQVTGLQVRKDTH
-1974 RELTIPVRVIPW
+1974 EVTIPIQVIPW
-1986 KADVYAVTV
+1986 KADVYSVHVGDKHVYETDDDLSVVGNALLAKVQVDVQAGSVEKSFVNPLPTTLGEHNVPVLVRFDDGSQKRVEVAVEVVPANLQINLRFKEGERLVKEESVTLQAGSSVTDLANRLPQPDLGHYVIASSFDQTQLNNIQTSKTIEIPLELVTPVKVFDKTAVTGLELVILPTKTDYRPAETVDLSGLQVKLVDNQGLSKTITPDQFGEYGVELVPVTLTPQVTSLQVRKDTHEVAIPIQVIPWKADIYAVTV
-1995 EEKHVYETDDNLTAV
+1995 GEKHVYETDDNLLTV
-2010 ETAILAK
+2010 ETALLAK
-2017 VQVDAQAGSVEKS
+2017 VQVDAQAGPVEKGL
-2030 FVNPLPTTLGEH
+2030 VNPLPTTLGEH

-2055 KRVFVQVV
+2055 KRVSIQVV
-2063 VQHTT
+2063 VQQTAH
-2068 NGEGVQHELPV
+2068 GE
-2079 GVLPKSDLYQAQVTG
+2079 
-2094 SAQVLPTSTSEA
+2094 
-2106 TTAEI
+2106 
-2111 LKQISLPT
+2111 
-2119 EVGQVD
+2119 
-2125 FEVVGSLPQSS
+2125 
-2136 GDYSITVRVVYD
+2136 
-2148 DRSQEEVAV
+2148 
-2157 PLHILFVE
+2157 
-2165 TGKGVTHELPVGV
+2165 GVTHELP
-2178 LPKSD
+2178 
-2183 LYQAQVTGSA
+2183 
-2193 QVLPTSTSES
+2193 
-2203 TTAEILKQISLPTEV
+2203 I
-2218 GQVDFEVVGSLPQSS
+2218 
-2233 GDYSI
+2233 
-2238 TVRVVYDDRSQ
+2238 
-2249 EEVAVPLHILF
+2249 
-2260 VETGKGVQHELPV
+2260 
-2273 GLLPKS
+2273 
-2279 DLYQAQVTGSAQV
+2279 
-2292 LPTST
+2292 
-2297 SESTTAEI
+2297 
-2305 LKQISLPTEVGQVD
+2305 
-2319 FEVVGSLPQSSGD
+2319 
-2332 YSITVRVVYDDRS
+2332 
-2345 QEEVAVPLH
+2345 
-2354 ILFVE
+2354 
-2359 TGKGVTHE
+2359 
-2367 LPVGVLPKSDR
+2367 GVLPKSDR

-2390 PASSSDDA
+2390 PTSS
-2398 TAEIVKQISLPAE
+2398 TEEIKAEIVKQISLPTE
-2411 AGQFDVV
+2411 AGQVV
-2418 VVTSIPQSSG
+2418 YELVSNLPQTNG
-2428 DYSMIVR
+2428 DYPITVR
-2435 VVYDDRSQDEIVV
+2435 VIYDDLSQEELEV
-2448 PLHIFKMENGKGVT
+2448 PLHILTIKNGEVVK
-2462 HELPIG
+2462 HSLPEG

-2567 PSLEVALEKGVGE
+2567 PKSDRYQPQVTSEARVLPNSSTEEIKAEIVKQISLPTEAGQVVYELVSNLPQTNGDYPITVRVIYDDRSQDEIVVPLHIFKMENGKGVTDELPIGVLPKSDRYQPQITSEARVLPNSSTEEIKAEIVKQISLPTEAGQVVYELVSNLPQTNGDYPITVRVIYDDRSQDEIVVPLHIFKMENGKGVTHELPIGVLPSLEVALEKGLGE
-2580 NSPKPVAKEMAV
+2580 NSPKPAAKETTV

-2629 FWMSGKKPHQVE
+2629 FWMLGKKPHQVE

>member
-34 GGQVAAAQ
+34 GGQAVAAQ
-42 EARQTPVSSQQT
+42 EATQANVSSQQT

-65 QETNEV
+65 QETNKV

-106 EVVFQDISAPQA
+106 EVVSQDISAPQA

-161 TAQEPTGSTD
+161 TAQEPAGSTD
-171 EVTQPF
+171 EVTQPV

-186 EVVQPVLRSAR
+186 EVVQPVLRLAR

-202 AAQELARL
+202 AVTEVAKL

-244 TTANTPTVKNSQN
+244 TTANTPTIKNSQN

-279 GLNHTERFL
+279 GLNHTERPL
-288 DGFAIAQELKREKN
+288 EKILLEQALKKEN
-302 GQEPTAEELANRK
+302 GGQALSSEELANRK

-330 VVQTNLDSI
+330 AVQTNLDSI

-353 TIKANKEKILL
+353 TIKANKKKILL

-532 TTIADYATHQ
+532 TTIADYAAHQ

-655 HGRRPDQL
+655 HSRRPDQL

-684 PIFNLN
+684 PIFNFN

-793 GRYKFNGMETRGTA
+793 GRYKFDGLNTRGTA

-906 FTAIQTKMDEAIAK
+906 FIAIQTKMDEAIAK
-920 DLQQLKVN
+920 DLRQLKVN

-983 DGQGTETNPYQSL
+983 DGQGTEINPYQSL

-1008 IKLVSDVQHRQETPF
+1008 IKLVSDIIHRDGQNFSTNF
-1023 LINKAVTIDGQG
+1023 VIDKAVTIDGRG
-1035 HRLTFRGP
+1035 NKLNLRGLNLLTTK
-1043 NVELGNDV
+1043 DV
-1051 TFANMTL
+1051 TLTNL
-1058 NMIVDASQQA
+1058 NLAMIPDGGQQPK
-1068 TIYANGYHLTFDR
+1068 IYADGNHLTFNN
-1081 VSTTISQAQS
+1081 VSTTISQAQTE
-1091 NLRPSLVAGSRT
+1091 LRPILIAGSPT
-1103 GDPAGSHGQITITNG
+1103 DNPSGSHARISIIGG

-1123 FNTIYAGNADST
+1123 FHQIFAGNAQGASL
-1135 SSIPVTISI
+1135 IPVDIVIDSEFAKVDQGIDLGGVDGSPTIDRVTLESNSSNI
-1144 LSDFVSADNG
+1144 KKVVATNSSDNQV
-1154 IILSGANGALV
+1154 
-1165 EGPVAV
+1165 
-1171 ISKSSSLKSI
+1171 SLKATRI
-1181 DGSASLDNTVTIDTA
+1181 
-1196 RVYGLNLQNIQSLS
+1196 YGLDLVDVQELALQDQAN
-1210 LVNRA
+1210 
-1215 DVTLSEQVSEISTGV
+1215 VTLSNRVSSISTRLEV
-1230 ELASG
+1230 EKGSLLNLDMDQNLQVGELSG
-1235 TQLIIANAPVT
+1235 DGQLIIPASS
-1246 LGNLSDQGKVIVPA
+1246 NLQ
-1260 TASLAV
+1260 V
-1266 TGSIE
+1266 TGDIQGS
-1271 GTVEVLVR
+1271 VQVLVR
-1279 GFEYN
+1279 GFEQDLAKNIDKEYVRVEGL
-1284 LSPHVDKVFVTAEG
+1284 LSPTA
-1298 GFADT
+1298 
-1303 VRIALENQSDRFSL
+1303 RITLEKGYNRFDL
-1317 SNEGISYRLTEPTQ
+1317 VQDGVAYRLTEPTQ

-1356 PAGSSVTDLGDRL
+1356 PVGSSVIDLGDRL

-1457 TPDQFNEYGVEVV
+1457 IPDQFGEYGVE
-1470 SVTLT
+1470 L
-1475 PQVTR
+1475 
-1480 LQVRKDT
+1480 
-1487 YEVAIP
+1487 
-1493 IQVIPWKADVYAVTV
+1493 
-1508 GEKHVYETD
+1508 
-1517 DDLSV
+1517 
-1522 VGNALLA
+1522 
-1529 KVQVDA
+1529 
-1535 QAGPI
+1535 
-1540 DKRLEGTLPTT
+1540 
-1551 HGEHTLPVL
+1551 
-1560 VRFDDGSQKRV
+1560 
-1571 EVTVLVVPASLQ
+1571 
-1583 VQLRFKE
+1583 
-1590 GERVVKEESLTLPAG
+1590 
-1605 SSVTDLAARLPRPAL
+1605 
-1620 GHYEISSSF
+1620 
-1629 DQTQLNNIQISK
+1629 
-1641 TIEIPLKLVTPTFDK
+1641 
-1656 TAVTGLELVTPPTKI
+1656 
-1671 VYLPAETVDL
+1671 
-1681 AGLQVKLVDNQGLSK
+1681 
-1696 TITPDEF
+1696 
-1703 NEYGVEVVPVTLTP
+1703 VPVTLTP
-1717 QVIGLQVRKDNRELI
+1717 QVTSFQVRKDNHELT
-1732 IPIQVSPWKADVYAV
+1732 IPIQVIPWKADVYAV

-1764 ETAVLAKVQVDA
+1764 ETALLAKVQVDA
-1776 QAGSVE
+1776 QAGPVE
-1782 KSFVN
+1782 KGLVTPLPTTLGEHSVPVLVRFDDGSQKRVEVVVEVVPANLQINLRFKEGERLVKEEGVTLQAGSSVTDLANRLPQPALGYYVIASRFDWSQLDNLQTSKTVDIPLKLVTPTFDKTAVTGLELVILPTKTDYRPAETVDLSGLQVKLVDNQGLSKTITPDQFGEYGVELVPVTLTPQVTSFQVRKDNHELTIPIRVIPWKADVYAVTVEEKHVYETDDDLTAVETALLAKVQVDAQAGPVEKGLVN

-1800 LVRFDDGSQKRVAV
+1800 LVRFDDGSQKRV
-1814 AVEVVPANLQINLR
+1814 
-1828 FKEGG
+1828 
-1833 RLVKEESLTLPVGS
+1833 
-1847 SVTDL
+1847 
-1852 AARLPQPARGH
+1852 
-1863 YEIASGFDQTQ
+1863 
-1874 LSNLQ
+1874 
-1879 TSQTIDIPL
+1879 
-1888 ELVTPALP
+1888 
-1896 VTVFDKNS
+1896 S
-1904 ITAFELVTPPTKTDY
+1904 I
-1919 RPAET
+1919 
-1924 VDLAGLQ
+1924 
-1931 VKLVDNQGLSKTI
+1931 
-1944 TPDQFGEY
+1944 
-1952 GVEVVPVTL
+1952 
-1961 TPQVTGLQVRKDN
+1961 
-1974 RELTIPVRVIPW
+1974 
-1986 KADVYAVTV
+1986 
-1995 EEKHVYETDDNLTAV
+1995 
-2010 ETAILAK
+2010 
-2017 VQVDAQAGSVEKS
+2017 
-2030 FVNPLPTTLGEH
+2030 
-2042 SVPVLVRFDDGSQ
+2042 
-2055 KRVFVQVV
+2055 QVV
-2063 VQHTT
+2063 VQQTAH
-2068 NGEGVQHELPV
+2068 GEGVTHELPIGVLSKSDRYQAQVIGTAQVLPTGTSEATKAEILKQISLPTEAGQVDFEVVGSLPQSSGDYSITVRVVYDDRSQEEVAVPLHILFVENGKGVTHELPV

-2136 GDYSITVRVVYD
+2136 GDYSITVRVIYD
-2148 DRSQEEVAV
+2148 DRSQDEIVV
-2157 PLHILFVE
+2157 PLHIFKME
-2165 TGKGVTHELPVGV
+2165 N
-2178 LPKSD
+2178 
-2183 LYQAQVTGSA
+2183 
-2193 QVLPTSTSES
+2193 
-2203 TTAEILKQISLPTEV
+2203 
-2218 GQVDFEVVGSLPQSS
+2218 
-2233 GDYSI
+2233 
-2238 TVRVVYDDRSQ
+2238 
-2249 EEVAVPLHILF
+2249 
-2260 VETGKGVQHELPV
+2260 
-2273 GLLPKS
+2273 
-2279 DLYQAQVTGSAQV
+2279 
-2292 LPTST
+2292 
-2297 SESTTAEI
+2297 
-2305 LKQISLPTEVGQVD
+2305 
-2319 FEVVGSLPQSSGD
+2319 
-2332 YSITVRVVYDDRS
+2332 
-2345 QEEVAVPLH
+2345 
-2354 ILFVE
+2354 
-2359 TGKGVTHE
+2359 GKGVTHE

-2398 TAEIVKQISLPAE
+2398 T
-2411 AGQFDVV
+2411 
-2418 VVTSIPQSSG
+2418 
-2428 DYSMIVR
+2428 
-2435 VVYDDRSQDEIVV
+2435 
-2448 PLHIFKMENGKGVT
+2448 
-2462 HELPIG
+2462 
-2468 VLPKSDRYQ
+2468 
-2477 PQVTSE
+2477 
-2483 ARVLP
+2483 
-2488 TSSTEEIKA
+2488 A

-2567 PSLEVALEKGVGE
+2567 PLLETTKDDGVTHELPIGVLPSLEVALEKGLGE
-2580 NSPKPVAKEMAV
+2580 NSPKPAAKEMAV

>member
-34 GGQVAAAQ
+34 GGQAVAAQ
-42 EARQTPVSSQQT
+42 EASQTPVSSQQT

-65 QETNEV
+65 QETNKV

-106 EVVFQDISAPQA
+106 EVVSQDISAPQA
-118 ALPAEAGQEQTV
+118 ARPAEAGQEQTA

-161 TAQEPTGSTD
+161 TAQEPAGSTD
-171 EVTQPF
+171 EVTQPV

-202 AAQELARL
+202 AAQEVAKL

-279 GLNHTERFL
+279 GLNHTERPL
-288 DGFAIAQELKREKN
+288 EKILLEQALKKEN
-302 GQEPTAEELANRK
+302 GGQALSSEELANRK

-330 VVQTNLDSI
+330 AVQTNLDSI

-756 PANNGGGKTTE
+756 PANNGGGKMTE

-858 SDQYANDKEALAAI
+858 SDQYANDKEALATI

-900 TSVASD
+900 TSVVSD

-1008 IKLVSDVQHRQETPF
+1008 IKLVSDIIHRDGQNFSTNF
-1023 LINKAVTIDGQG
+1023 VIDKAVTIDGRG
-1035 HRLTFRGP
+1035 NKLNLRGLNLLTTK
-1043 NVELGNDV
+1043 DV
-1051 TFANMTL
+1051 TLTNL
-1058 NMIVDASQQA
+1058 KLEMIPDGGQQPK
-1068 TIYANGYHLTFDR
+1068 IYADGNHLTFNN
-1081 VSTTISQAQS
+1081 VSTTISQAQTG
-1091 NLRPSLVAGSRT
+1091 LRPILIAGSPT
-1103 GDPAGSHGQITITNG
+1103 DTPSGSHARISIIDG

-1123 FNTIYAGNADST
+1123 FHQIFAGNAQGASLIPVDIVIDSEFAKVDQGIDLGGVDGSPT
-1135 SSIPVTISI
+1135 IDRVTLESNSSNIKKVVATNSSDNQVSLKATRIYGLDLVDVQELALQDQANITLSNRVSSISTRLEVEKGS
-1144 LSDFVSADNG
+1144 LLNLDMDQNLQVG
-1154 IILSGANGALV
+1154 ELSG
-1165 EGPVAV
+1165 
-1171 ISKSSSLKSI
+1171 
-1181 DGSASLDNTVTIDTA
+1181 DG
-1196 RVYGLNLQNIQSLS
+1196 
-1210 LVNRA
+1210 
-1215 DVTLSEQVSEISTGV
+1215 
-1230 ELASG
+1230 
-1235 TQLIIANAPVT
+1235 QLIIPASS
-1246 LGNLSDQGKVIVPA
+1246 NLQ
-1260 TASLAV
+1260 V
-1266 TGSIE
+1266 TGDIQGS
-1271 GTVEVLVR
+1271 VQVLVR
-1279 GFEYN
+1279 GFEQDLTKNIDKEYVRVEGL
-1284 LSPHVDKVFVTAEG
+1284 LSPTA
-1298 GFADT
+1298 
-1303 VRIALENQSDRFSL
+1303 RITLEKGYNRFDL
-1317 SNEGISYRLTEPTQ
+1317 VQDGVAYRLTEPTQ

-1356 PAGSSVTDLGDRL
+1356 PVGSSVTDLAARL
-1369 PQLDLGHYEISSSFD
+1369 PRLDLGHYEISSSFN

-1389 NLQTS
+1389 NLQTA

-1419 GLELVILP
+1419 GLELVTPP

-1436 TVDLAG
+1436 TVDLSG
-1442 LQVKLVDNQ
+1442 LQVKLVDNL

-1457 TPDQFNEYGVEVV
+1457 TLDQFNEYGVEVV
-1470 SVTLT
+1470 PVTLT

-1487 YEVAIP
+1487 HEVTIP
-1493 IQVIPWKADVYAVTV
+1493 IQVSPWKADVYAVTV

-1517 DDLSV
+1517 DNLTAV
-1522 VGNALLA
+1522 ETALLA

-1535 QAGPI
+1535 QAGSVE
-1540 DKRLEGTLPTT
+1540 KRLVNPLPTT
-1551 HGEHTLPVL
+1551 LGEHSVPVL
-1560 VRFDDGSQKRV
+1560 VKYDDGSQKRV

-1583 VQLRFKE
+1583 VQLRFKD
-1590 GERVVKEESLTLPAG
+1590 GETVVKEESVTLQAG
-1605 SSVTDLAARLPRPAL
+1605 SSVTDLENRLPQPAL
-1620 GHYEISSSF
+1620 GHYVIASRF
-1629 DQTQLNNIQISK
+1629 DWSQLDNLQTSK
-1641 TIEIPLKLVTPTFDK
+1641 TVDIPLELVTPTFDK
-1656 TAVTGLELVTPPTKI
+1656 TAVTGLELVTPPTKTD
-1671 VYLPAETVDL
+1671 YRPAETVDL
-1681 AGLQVKLVDNQGLSK
+1681 SGLQVKLVDNQGLSK

-1717 QVIGLQVRKDNRELI
+1717 QVTGLQVRKDNRELI

-1764 ETAVLAKVQVDA
+1764 ETA
-1776 QAGSVE
+1776 
-1782 KSFVN
+1782 
-1787 PLPTTLGEHSVPV
+1787 
-1800 LVRFDDGSQKRVAV
+1800 
-1814 AVEVVPANLQINLR
+1814 
-1828 FKEGG
+1828 
-1833 RLVKEESLTLPVGS
+1833 
-1847 SVTDL
+1847 
-1852 AARLPQPARGH
+1852 
-1863 YEIASGFDQTQ
+1863 
-1874 LSNLQ
+1874 
-1879 TSQTIDIPL
+1879 
-1888 ELVTPALP
+1888 
-1896 VTVFDKNS
+1896 
-1904 ITAFELVTPPTKTDY
+1904 
-1919 RPAET
+1919 
-1924 VDLAGLQ
+1924 
-1931 VKLVDNQGLSKTI
+1931 
-1944 TPDQFGEY
+1944 
-1952 GVEVVPVTL
+1952 
-1961 TPQVTGLQVRKDN
+1961 
-1974 RELTIPVRVIPW
+1974 
-1986 KADVYAVTV
+1986 
-1995 EEKHVYETDDNLTAV
+1995 
-2010 ETAILAK
+2010 ILAK

-2042 SVPVLVRFDDGSQ
+2042 NVPVLVRFDDGSQ
-2055 KRVFVQVV
+2055 KRVSIQVV
-2063 VQHTT
+2063 VQQTAH
-2068 NGEGVQHELPV
+2068 GEGVTHELPI
-2079 GVLPKSDLYQAQVTG
+2079 GVLSKSDRYQAQVIGT
-2094 SAQVLPTSTSEA
+2094 AQVLPTGTSEA
-2106 TTAEI
+2106 TKAEI

-2119 EVGQVD
+2119 EAGQVD

-2165 TGKGVTHELPVGV
+2165 NGKGVTHELPVGV

-2193 QVLPTSTSES
+2193 Q
-2203 TTAEILKQISLPTEV
+2203 
-2218 GQVDFEVVGSLPQSS
+2218 
-2233 GDYSI
+2233 
-2238 TVRVVYDDRSQ
+2238 
-2249 EEVAVPLHILF
+2249 
-2260 VETGKGVQHELPV
+2260 
-2273 GLLPKS
+2273 
-2279 DLYQAQVTGSAQV
+2279 
-2292 LPTST
+2292 
-2297 SESTTAEI
+2297 
-2305 LKQISLPTEVGQVD
+2305 
-2319 FEVVGSLPQSSGD
+2319 
-2332 YSITVRVVYDDRS
+2332 
-2345 QEEVAVPLH
+2345 
-2354 ILFVE
+2354 
-2359 TGKGVTHE
+2359 
-2367 LPVGVLPKSDR
+2367 
-2378 YQPQV
+2378 
-2383 TGEARVL
+2383 
-2390 PASSSDDA
+2390 
-2398 TAEIVKQISLPAE
+2398 
-2411 AGQFDVV
+2411 
-2418 VVTSIPQSSG
+2418 
-2428 DYSMIVR
+2428 
-2435 VVYDDRSQDEIVV
+2435 
-2448 PLHIFKMENGKGVT
+2448 
-2462 HELPIG
+2462 
-2468 VLPKSDRYQ
+2468 
-2477 PQVTSE
+2477 
-2483 ARVLP
+2483 VLP

-2552 ENGKGVTHELPVGVL
+2552 ENGKGVTHELPIGVLPKSDRYQPQVTGEARVLPASSSDGATAEIVKQISLPAEAGQVVYELVSNLPQTNGDYPITVRVIYDDRSQDEIVVPLHIFKMENGKGVTHELPVGVLPPLETTKGDGVTHELPVGVLPSLETTKGDGVTHELPIGVL
-2567 PSLEVALEKGVGE
+2567 PSLEVALEKGLGE
-2580 NSPKPVAKEMAV
+2580 NSPKPAAKEMAV
-2592 SVSVVGQQKFAK
+2592 SVSVEGQQKFAK

-2629 FWMSGKKPHQVE
+2629 FWMPGKKPHQVE